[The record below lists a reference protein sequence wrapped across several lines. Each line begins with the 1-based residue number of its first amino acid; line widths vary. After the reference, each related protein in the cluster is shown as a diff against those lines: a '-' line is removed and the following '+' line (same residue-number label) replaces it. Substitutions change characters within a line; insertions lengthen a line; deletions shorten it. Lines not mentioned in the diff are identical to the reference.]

1 MKKKIFKSRKFK
13 KVVAIALTVAT
24 TTTLGNG
31 GVYKSVSGVE
41 NASKPEQTVVKE
53 KPKVLKELK
62 DERTQN
68 SNTYLMSDGSKKTE
82 IHTDSIRFKDKGNLA
97 DFSTKL
103 VKISKDA
110 KDILDEKTDV
120 NGEDY
125 KYINESGNIRQYFP
139 KTLSVDTGVVL
150 NNGKYILNM
159 LPVTEEEYIPQKNE
173 STVTYSTE
181 ETNIKYEYISM
192 KNGVKENILL
202 KEKPEKY
209 SFKYK
214 IEGENICLKQ
224 RKNDRGILVCDSSTN
239 ETIGYISPPNLEDGN
254 GDVDYENVEYKL
266 KKENSETEIEVKLNR
281 QYFDNESLKYPVK
294 VDPTMVWMSDY
305 LATRGVWSVPFMA
318 DSMMNYKILNVTN
331 YLKDAYPY
339 NSENRIYLD
348 TTNLLSGKSFVGTK
362 TPLKGKYIESAELIF
377 SESKTPDYYPTGTVQ
392 VKRALAK
399 WDKSTIT
406 WNSQPKISDDYIA
419 ETQCTGEE
427 GNRHTLD
434 ITDWVQDIADGKL
447 EDNGLV
453 FTCPEKGMAA
463 SIYSPEIQ
471 YSSSENGK
479 YGDPLYMAIAV
490 NYREMKSYDETVELN
505 AEYANDENNIQLN
518 ITDNNTDDGVTV
530 TGYKI
535 YARKNNASVFSVVG
549 KGTTIDETIKIASD
563 NEDCIDLRACLL
575 YSDGTVRP
583 SNIVS
588 LKKSNED
595 DDSEITYENVKIDTD
610 GDGLENGYE
619 IWDFK
624 TKWNEKKSDGTYNQD
639 TDGDGF
645 PDGYE
650 VFTLGT
656 DPAVANESGADSDGD
671 GWTDL
676 REYKEGT
683 DPWLKDS
690 DFDEIKDSDD
700 FETTNP
706 RKTDNPQNKGT
717 DRLGACSAEVHK
729 GLYDREYSEYDNGVK
744 TTYLKNIYRNDI
756 KKVTTDYGDE
766 NLNKVV
772 KYFYDE
778 KGNNTAVIEEN
789 QNDKDHT
796 ICITYTYDSDGNVI
810 YICDQK
816 TAYTMEYQD
825 SEMKSL
831 KVGNIEL
838 VNNSEN
844 IIKSNDEASDIAVGE
859 IINSTENTTTY
870 GNNQK
875 IRTVTTEMK
884 VAENDTT
891 SVARKVE
898 IYYDTN
904 SIPAYT
910 TEYNDAGKIIK
921 FTDNTGKEAVSY
933 NYIYTGDNVKVERN
947 DGFIKTV
954 NTEQNEES
962 GITQKNIEYT
972 YKDILDRNA
981 TYKTTQKSD
990 MSDENKVLMTNVF
1003 YNNAVLT
1010 EESSDNE
1017 QTISRKLYSSL
1028 NGQGIFNVDEK
1039 KNTEQESLYTII
1051 FSGNKKVFSY
1061 IYDLAGNIT
1070 EIKLGDKK
1078 IYEYAYD
1085 VHGRITKELDYVNKT
1100 GCTYGYTSTGNV
1112 VAKHIKEINN
1122 DGSLTNVRDIKYSYQ
1137 NGEWADQLTQYD
1149 GQKITYDGMGNPIDY
1164 IDGKTFKWTRGR
1176 QLEQMTLKDG
1186 SSVTYK
1192 YNQDGLRTYK
1202 DTKESIT
1209 NYQCDDSKLIRETVA
1224 YKGDEKK
1231 YDIWYFY
1238 NNDDEAIG
1246 FEYSEVDNSNIV
1258 KTPIY
1263 FEKNKQG
1270 DVIGLLD
1277 TKGKE
1282 LVKYSYDAWGNIVDV
1297 SYENETALKLNH
1309 ITYRGY
1315 YKDNESG
1322 FYYLQSRYYDS
1333 ETGRFINADDVKIL
1347 GIKDTS
1353 IYKDNLYCYC
1363 NNNVVN
1369 CTDPNGKSPII
1380 IYYAYEFIK
1389 ACVILVGTVIAYCS
1403 IKKIMNSFKEYCKLV
1418 GNGMSGIAY
1427 TVVHGGKRA
1436 FSWGKSKIKKAIKAV
1451 KAFTEVAKAEAKIR
1465 SRVKRTSK
1473 TRYWSATLKKG
1484 YVDIGRPLSYSQ
1496 AVKEVS
1502 RRHNVFTVTKAE
1514 AKAVA
1519 KAAGNNKKP
1528 TKAEIDKGKNG
1539 IIGYYWHY
1547 HTYNRNGA
1555 HVWYLF

>member
-1 MKKKIFKSRKFK
+1 MKKNIFKSRKFK

-41 NASKPEQTVVKE
+41 NASKPEQKVVKE

-82 IHTDSIRFKDKGNLA
+82 IHTDSIRFKDKGELS

-150 NNGKYILNM
+150 NNRKYILNM
-159 LPVTEEEYIPQKNE
+159 MPVTEEEYIPQKNE

-181 ETNIKYEYISM
+181 EMNIKYEYISM

-575 YSDGTVRP
+575 YSDGT
-583 SNIVS
+583 
-588 LKKSNED
+588 
-595 DDSEITYENVKIDTD
+595 
-610 GDGLENGYE
+610 
-619 IWDFK
+619 
-624 TKWNEKKSDGTYNQD
+624 
-639 TDGDGF
+639 
-645 PDGYE
+645 
-650 VFTLGT
+650 
-656 DPAVANESGADSDGD
+656 
-671 GWTDL
+671 
-676 REYKEGT
+676 

-744 TTYLKNIYRNDI
+744 TIYLKNIYRNDI

-772 KYFYDE
+772 KYFYDG
-778 KGNNTAVIEEN
+778 KGNNTAVVEEN

-910 TEYNDAGKIIK
+910 TEYNDEGKIIK
-921 FTDNTGKEAVSY
+921 FTDNTEKKAVSY

-947 DGFIKTV
+947 DGFIKIV

-1149 GQKITYDGMGNPIDY
+1149 GQKITYDGTGNPIDY

-1209 NYQCDDSKLIRETVA
+1209 NYQWDDSKLIRETVA

-1277 TKGKE
+1277 TK
-1282 LVKYSYDAWGNIVDV
+1282 
-1297 SYENETALKLNH
+1297 
-1309 ITYRGY
+1309 
-1315 YKDNESG
+1315 
-1322 FYYLQSRYYDS
+1322 
-1333 ETGRFINADDVKIL
+1333 
-1347 GIKDTS
+1347 
-1353 IYKDNLYCYC
+1353 
-1363 NNNVVN
+1363 
-1369 CTDPNGKSPII
+1369 
-1380 IYYAYEFIK
+1380 
-1389 ACVILVGTVIAYCS
+1389 
-1403 IKKIMNSFKEYCKLV
+1403 
-1418 GNGMSGIAY
+1418 
-1427 TVVHGGKRA
+1427 
-1436 FSWGKSKIKKAIKAV
+1436 
-1451 KAFTEVAKAEAKIR
+1451 
-1465 SRVKRTSK
+1465 
-1473 TRYWSATLKKG
+1473 
-1484 YVDIGRPLSYSQ
+1484 
-1496 AVKEVS
+1496 
-1502 RRHNVFTVTKAE
+1502 
-1514 AKAVA
+1514 
-1519 KAAGNNKKP
+1519 
-1528 TKAEIDKGKNG
+1528 
-1539 IIGYYWHY
+1539 
-1547 HTYNRNGA
+1547 
-1555 HVWYLF
+1555 

>member
-1 MKKKIFKSRKFK
+1 MKNMGGRNMKKNIFKSRKFK

-41 NASKPEQTVVKE
+41 NASKPEQKVVKE

-68 SNTYLMSDGSKKTE
+68 SNTYLMSDGYKKTE
-82 IHTDSIRFKDKGNLA
+82 IHTDSIRFKDKGELS

-150 NNGKYILNM
+150 NNRKYILNM
-159 LPVTEEEYIPQKNE
+159 MPVTEEEYIPQKNE

-181 ETNIKYEYISM
+181 EMNIKYEYISM

-281 QYFDNESLKYPVK
+281 QYFDNELLKYPVK

-575 YSDGTVRP
+575 YSDGT
-583 SNIVS
+583 
-588 LKKSNED
+588 
-595 DDSEITYENVKIDTD
+595 
-610 GDGLENGYE
+610 
-619 IWDFK
+619 
-624 TKWNEKKSDGTYNQD
+624 
-639 TDGDGF
+639 
-645 PDGYE
+645 
-650 VFTLGT
+650 
-656 DPAVANESGADSDGD
+656 
-671 GWTDL
+671 
-676 REYKEGT
+676 

-744 TTYLKNIYRNDI
+744 TIYLKNIYRNDI

-778 KGNNTAVIEEN
+778 KGNNTAVVEEN

-910 TEYNDAGKIIK
+910 TEYNDEGKIIK
-921 FTDNTGKEAVSY
+921 FTDNTEKKAVSY

-1028 NGQGIFNVDEK
+1028 NGQGIFNVYEK

-1209 NYQCDDSKLIRETVA
+1209 NYQWDDSKLIRETVA

-1519 KAAGNNKKP
+1519 KAAGDNKKP

>member
-1 MKKKIFKSRKFK
+1 
-13 KVVAIALTVAT
+13 
-24 TTTLGNG
+24 
-31 GVYKSVSGVE
+31 
-41 NASKPEQTVVKE
+41 
-53 KPKVLKELK
+53 
-62 DERTQN
+62 
-68 SNTYLMSDGSKKTE
+68 
-82 IHTDSIRFKDKGNLA
+82 
-97 DFSTKL
+97 
-103 VKISKDA
+103 
-110 KDILDEKTDV
+110 
-120 NGEDY
+120 
-125 KYINESGNIRQYFP
+125 
-139 KTLSVDTGVVL
+139 
-150 NNGKYILNM
+150 
-159 LPVTEEEYIPQKNE
+159 
-173 STVTYSTE
+173 
-181 ETNIKYEYISM
+181 
-192 KNGVKENILL
+192 
-202 KEKPEKY
+202 
-209 SFKYK
+209 
-214 IEGENICLKQ
+214 
-224 RKNDRGILVCDSSTN
+224 
-239 ETIGYISPPNLEDGN
+239 
-254 GDVDYENVEYKL
+254 
-266 KKENSETEIEVKLNR
+266 
-281 QYFDNESLKYPVK
+281 
-294 VDPTMVWMSDY
+294 
-305 LATRGVWSVPFMA
+305 
-318 DSMMNYKILNVTN
+318 
-331 YLKDAYPY
+331 
-339 NSENRIYLD
+339 
-348 TTNLLSGKSFVGTK
+348 
-362 TPLKGKYIESAELIF
+362 
-377 SESKTPDYYPTGTVQ
+377 
-392 VKRALAK
+392 
-399 WDKSTIT
+399 
-406 WNSQPKISDDYIA
+406 
-419 ETQCTGEE
+419 
-427 GNRHTLD
+427 
-434 ITDWVQDIADGKL
+434 
-447 EDNGLV
+447 
-453 FTCPEKGMAA
+453 
-463 SIYSPEIQ
+463 
-471 YSSSENGK
+471 
-479 YGDPLYMAIAV
+479 
-490 NYREMKSYDETVELN
+490 
-505 AEYANDENNIQLN
+505 
-518 ITDNNTDDGVTV
+518 
-530 TGYKI
+530 
-535 YARKNNASVFSVVG
+535 
-549 KGTTIDETIKIASD
+549 
-563 NEDCIDLRACLL
+563 
-575 YSDGTVRP
+575 
-583 SNIVS
+583 
-588 LKKSNED
+588 
-595 DDSEITYENVKIDTD
+595 
-610 GDGLENGYE
+610 
-619 IWDFK
+619 
-624 TKWNEKKSDGTYNQD
+624 
-639 TDGDGF
+639 
-645 PDGYE
+645 
-650 VFTLGT
+650 
-656 DPAVANESGADSDGD
+656 
-671 GWTDL
+671 
-676 REYKEGT
+676 
-683 DPWLKDS
+683 
-690 DFDEIKDSDD
+690 
-700 FETTNP
+700 
-706 RKTDNPQNKGT
+706 
-717 DRLGACSAEVHK
+717 
-729 GLYDREYSEYDNGVK
+729 
-744 TTYLKNIYRNDI
+744 
-756 KKVTTDYGDE
+756 
-766 NLNKVV
+766 
-772 KYFYDE
+772 
-778 KGNNTAVIEEN
+778 
-789 QNDKDHT
+789 
-796 ICITYTYDSDGNVI
+796 
-810 YICDQK
+810 
-816 TAYTMEYQD
+816 
-825 SEMKSL
+825 
-831 KVGNIEL
+831 
-838 VNNSEN
+838 
-844 IIKSNDEASDIAVGE
+844 
-859 IINSTENTTTY
+859 
-870 GNNQK
+870 
-875 IRTVTTEMK
+875 MK

-1209 NYQCDDSKLIRETVA
+1209 NYQWDDSKLIRETVA

-1473 TRYWSATLKKG
+1473 TRYRSATLKKG

>member
-1 MKKKIFKSRKFK
+1 MKKNIFKSRKFK

-41 NASKPEQTVVKE
+41 NASKPEQKVVKE

-68 SNTYLMSDGSKKTE
+68 SNTYLMSDGYKKTE
-82 IHTDSIRFKDKGNLA
+82 IHTDSIRFKDKGELS

-150 NNGKYILNM
+150 NNRKYILNM
-159 LPVTEEEYIPQKNE
+159 MPVTEEEYIPQKNE

-181 ETNIKYEYISM
+181 EMNIKYEYISM

-281 QYFDNESLKYPVK
+281 QYFDNELLKYPVK

-575 YSDGTVRP
+575 YSDGT
-583 SNIVS
+583 
-588 LKKSNED
+588 
-595 DDSEITYENVKIDTD
+595 
-610 GDGLENGYE
+610 
-619 IWDFK
+619 
-624 TKWNEKKSDGTYNQD
+624 
-639 TDGDGF
+639 
-645 PDGYE
+645 
-650 VFTLGT
+650 
-656 DPAVANESGADSDGD
+656 
-671 GWTDL
+671 
-676 REYKEGT
+676 

-744 TTYLKNIYRNDI
+744 TIYLKNIYRNDI

-778 KGNNTAVIEEN
+778 KGNNTAVVEEN

-816 TAYTMEYQD
+816 TAYTMEYQY

-910 TEYNDAGKIIK
+910 TEYNDEGKIIK
-921 FTDNTGKEAVSY
+921 FTDNTEKKAVSY

-1028 NGQGIFNVDEK
+1028 NGQGIFNVYEK

-1209 NYQCDDSKLIRETVA
+1209 NYQWDDSKLIRETVA

-1519 KAAGNNKKP
+1519 KAAGDNKKP

>member
-1 MKKKIFKSRKFK
+1 M
-13 KVVAIALTVAT
+13 
-24 TTTLGNG
+24 
-31 GVYKSVSGVE
+31 
-41 NASKPEQTVVKE
+41 
-53 KPKVLKELK
+53 
-62 DERTQN
+62 
-68 SNTYLMSDGSKKTE
+68 
-82 IHTDSIRFKDKGNLA
+82 
-97 DFSTKL
+97 
-103 VKISKDA
+103 
-110 KDILDEKTDV
+110 
-120 NGEDY
+120 
-125 KYINESGNIRQYFP
+125 
-139 KTLSVDTGVVL
+139 
-150 NNGKYILNM
+150 
-159 LPVTEEEYIPQKNE
+159 
-173 STVTYSTE
+173 
-181 ETNIKYEYISM
+181 
-192 KNGVKENILL
+192 
-202 KEKPEKY
+202 
-209 SFKYK
+209 
-214 IEGENICLKQ
+214 KQ

-575 YSDGTVRP
+575 YSDGT
-583 SNIVS
+583 
-588 LKKSNED
+588 
-595 DDSEITYENVKIDTD
+595 
-610 GDGLENGYE
+610 
-619 IWDFK
+619 
-624 TKWNEKKSDGTYNQD
+624 
-639 TDGDGF
+639 
-645 PDGYE
+645 
-650 VFTLGT
+650 
-656 DPAVANESGADSDGD
+656 
-671 GWTDL
+671 
-676 REYKEGT
+676 

-744 TTYLKNIYRNDI
+744 TIYLKNIYRNDI

-778 KGNNTAVIEEN
+778 KGNNTAVVEEN

-910 TEYNDAGKIIK
+910 TEYNDEGKIIK
-921 FTDNTGKEAVSY
+921 FTDNTEKKAVSY

-1209 NYQCDDSKLIRETVA
+1209 NYQWDDSKLIRETVA

-1519 KAAGNNKKP
+1519 KAAGDNKKP

>member
-1 MKKKIFKSRKFK
+1 M
-13 KVVAIALTVAT
+13 
-24 TTTLGNG
+24 
-31 GVYKSVSGVE
+31 
-41 NASKPEQTVVKE
+41 
-53 KPKVLKELK
+53 
-62 DERTQN
+62 
-68 SNTYLMSDGSKKTE
+68 
-82 IHTDSIRFKDKGNLA
+82 
-97 DFSTKL
+97 
-103 VKISKDA
+103 
-110 KDILDEKTDV
+110 
-120 NGEDY
+120 
-125 KYINESGNIRQYFP
+125 
-139 KTLSVDTGVVL
+139 
-150 NNGKYILNM
+150 
-159 LPVTEEEYIPQKNE
+159 
-173 STVTYSTE
+173 
-181 ETNIKYEYISM
+181 
-192 KNGVKENILL
+192 
-202 KEKPEKY
+202 
-209 SFKYK
+209 
-214 IEGENICLKQ
+214 
-224 RKNDRGILVCDSSTN
+224 
-239 ETIGYISPPNLEDGN
+239 
-254 GDVDYENVEYKL
+254 
-266 KKENSETEIEVKLNR
+266 
-281 QYFDNESLKYPVK
+281 
-294 VDPTMVWMSDY
+294 
-305 LATRGVWSVPFMA
+305 
-318 DSMMNYKILNVTN
+318 
-331 YLKDAYPY
+331 
-339 NSENRIYLD
+339 
-348 TTNLLSGKSFVGTK
+348 
-362 TPLKGKYIESAELIF
+362 
-377 SESKTPDYYPTGTVQ
+377 
-392 VKRALAK
+392 
-399 WDKSTIT
+399 
-406 WNSQPKISDDYIA
+406 
-419 ETQCTGEE
+419 
-427 GNRHTLD
+427 
-434 ITDWVQDIADGKL
+434 
-447 EDNGLV
+447 
-453 FTCPEKGMAA
+453 
-463 SIYSPEIQ
+463 
-471 YSSSENGK
+471 
-479 YGDPLYMAIAV
+479 
-490 NYREMKSYDETVELN
+490 
-505 AEYANDENNIQLN
+505 
-518 ITDNNTDDGVTV
+518 
-530 TGYKI
+530 
-535 YARKNNASVFSVVG
+535 
-549 KGTTIDETIKIASD
+549 
-563 NEDCIDLRACLL
+563 
-575 YSDGTVRP
+575 
-583 SNIVS
+583 
-588 LKKSNED
+588 
-595 DDSEITYENVKIDTD
+595 
-610 GDGLENGYE
+610 
-619 IWDFK
+619 
-624 TKWNEKKSDGTYNQD
+624 
-639 TDGDGF
+639 
-645 PDGYE
+645 
-650 VFTLGT
+650 
-656 DPAVANESGADSDGD
+656 
-671 GWTDL
+671 
-676 REYKEGT
+676 
-683 DPWLKDS
+683 
-690 DFDEIKDSDD
+690 
-700 FETTNP
+700 
-706 RKTDNPQNKGT
+706 
-717 DRLGACSAEVHK
+717 
-729 GLYDREYSEYDNGVK
+729 
-744 TTYLKNIYRNDI
+744 
-756 KKVTTDYGDE
+756 
-766 NLNKVV
+766 V

-825 SEMKSL
+825 SELKSL

-884 VAENDTT
+884 VAENDAT

-1209 NYQCDDSKLIRETVA
+1209 NYQWDDSKLIRETVA

>member
-1 MKKKIFKSRKFK
+1 
-13 KVVAIALTVAT
+13 
-24 TTTLGNG
+24 
-31 GVYKSVSGVE
+31 
-41 NASKPEQTVVKE
+41 
-53 KPKVLKELK
+53 
-62 DERTQN
+62 
-68 SNTYLMSDGSKKTE
+68 
-82 IHTDSIRFKDKGNLA
+82 
-97 DFSTKL
+97 
-103 VKISKDA
+103 
-110 KDILDEKTDV
+110 
-120 NGEDY
+120 
-125 KYINESGNIRQYFP
+125 
-139 KTLSVDTGVVL
+139 
-150 NNGKYILNM
+150 
-159 LPVTEEEYIPQKNE
+159 
-173 STVTYSTE
+173 
-181 ETNIKYEYISM
+181 
-192 KNGVKENILL
+192 
-202 KEKPEKY
+202 
-209 SFKYK
+209 
-214 IEGENICLKQ
+214 
-224 RKNDRGILVCDSSTN
+224 
-239 ETIGYISPPNLEDGN
+239 
-254 GDVDYENVEYKL
+254 
-266 KKENSETEIEVKLNR
+266 
-281 QYFDNESLKYPVK
+281 
-294 VDPTMVWMSDY
+294 
-305 LATRGVWSVPFMA
+305 
-318 DSMMNYKILNVTN
+318 
-331 YLKDAYPY
+331 
-339 NSENRIYLD
+339 
-348 TTNLLSGKSFVGTK
+348 
-362 TPLKGKYIESAELIF
+362 
-377 SESKTPDYYPTGTVQ
+377 
-392 VKRALAK
+392 
-399 WDKSTIT
+399 
-406 WNSQPKISDDYIA
+406 
-419 ETQCTGEE
+419 
-427 GNRHTLD
+427 
-434 ITDWVQDIADGKL
+434 
-447 EDNGLV
+447 
-453 FTCPEKGMAA
+453 
-463 SIYSPEIQ
+463 
-471 YSSSENGK
+471 
-479 YGDPLYMAIAV
+479 
-490 NYREMKSYDETVELN
+490 
-505 AEYANDENNIQLN
+505 
-518 ITDNNTDDGVTV
+518 
-530 TGYKI
+530 
-535 YARKNNASVFSVVG
+535 
-549 KGTTIDETIKIASD
+549 
-563 NEDCIDLRACLL
+563 
-575 YSDGTVRP
+575 
-583 SNIVS
+583 
-588 LKKSNED
+588 
-595 DDSEITYENVKIDTD
+595 
-610 GDGLENGYE
+610 
-619 IWDFK
+619 
-624 TKWNEKKSDGTYNQD
+624 
-639 TDGDGF
+639 
-645 PDGYE
+645 
-650 VFTLGT
+650 
-656 DPAVANESGADSDGD
+656 
-671 GWTDL
+671 
-676 REYKEGT
+676 
-683 DPWLKDS
+683 
-690 DFDEIKDSDD
+690 
-700 FETTNP
+700 
-706 RKTDNPQNKGT
+706 
-717 DRLGACSAEVHK
+717 
-729 GLYDREYSEYDNGVK
+729 
-744 TTYLKNIYRNDI
+744 
-756 KKVTTDYGDE
+756 
-766 NLNKVV
+766 
-772 KYFYDE
+772 
-778 KGNNTAVIEEN
+778 
-789 QNDKDHT
+789 
-796 ICITYTYDSDGNVI
+796 
-810 YICDQK
+810 
-816 TAYTMEYQD
+816 
-825 SEMKSL
+825 
-831 KVGNIEL
+831 
-838 VNNSEN
+838 
-844 IIKSNDEASDIAVGE
+844 
-859 IINSTENTTTY
+859 
-870 GNNQK
+870 
-875 IRTVTTEMK
+875 
-884 VAENDTT
+884 
-891 SVARKVE
+891 
-898 IYYDTN
+898 
-904 SIPAYT
+904 
-910 TEYNDAGKIIK
+910 
-921 FTDNTGKEAVSY
+921 
-933 NYIYTGDNVKVERN
+933 
-947 DGFIKTV
+947 
-954 NTEQNEES
+954 
-962 GITQKNIEYT
+962 
-972 YKDILDRNA
+972 
-981 TYKTTQKSD
+981 

-1209 NYQCDDSKLIRETVA
+1209 NYQWDDSKLIRETVA

-1519 KAAGNNKKP
+1519 KVAGNNKKP

>member
-1 MKKKIFKSRKFK
+1 
-13 KVVAIALTVAT
+13 
-24 TTTLGNG
+24 
-31 GVYKSVSGVE
+31 
-41 NASKPEQTVVKE
+41 
-53 KPKVLKELK
+53 
-62 DERTQN
+62 
-68 SNTYLMSDGSKKTE
+68 
-82 IHTDSIRFKDKGNLA
+82 
-97 DFSTKL
+97 
-103 VKISKDA
+103 
-110 KDILDEKTDV
+110 
-120 NGEDY
+120 
-125 KYINESGNIRQYFP
+125 
-139 KTLSVDTGVVL
+139 
-150 NNGKYILNM
+150 
-159 LPVTEEEYIPQKNE
+159 
-173 STVTYSTE
+173 
-181 ETNIKYEYISM
+181 
-192 KNGVKENILL
+192 
-202 KEKPEKY
+202 
-209 SFKYK
+209 
-214 IEGENICLKQ
+214 
-224 RKNDRGILVCDSSTN
+224 
-239 ETIGYISPPNLEDGN
+239 
-254 GDVDYENVEYKL
+254 
-266 KKENSETEIEVKLNR
+266 
-281 QYFDNESLKYPVK
+281 
-294 VDPTMVWMSDY
+294 
-305 LATRGVWSVPFMA
+305 
-318 DSMMNYKILNVTN
+318 
-331 YLKDAYPY
+331 
-339 NSENRIYLD
+339 
-348 TTNLLSGKSFVGTK
+348 
-362 TPLKGKYIESAELIF
+362 
-377 SESKTPDYYPTGTVQ
+377 
-392 VKRALAK
+392 
-399 WDKSTIT
+399 
-406 WNSQPKISDDYIA
+406 
-419 ETQCTGEE
+419 
-427 GNRHTLD
+427 
-434 ITDWVQDIADGKL
+434 
-447 EDNGLV
+447 
-453 FTCPEKGMAA
+453 
-463 SIYSPEIQ
+463 
-471 YSSSENGK
+471 
-479 YGDPLYMAIAV
+479 
-490 NYREMKSYDETVELN
+490 
-505 AEYANDENNIQLN
+505 
-518 ITDNNTDDGVTV
+518 
-530 TGYKI
+530 
-535 YARKNNASVFSVVG
+535 
-549 KGTTIDETIKIASD
+549 
-563 NEDCIDLRACLL
+563 
-575 YSDGTVRP
+575 
-583 SNIVS
+583 
-588 LKKSNED
+588 
-595 DDSEITYENVKIDTD
+595 
-610 GDGLENGYE
+610 
-619 IWDFK
+619 
-624 TKWNEKKSDGTYNQD
+624 
-639 TDGDGF
+639 
-645 PDGYE
+645 
-650 VFTLGT
+650 
-656 DPAVANESGADSDGD
+656 
-671 GWTDL
+671 
-676 REYKEGT
+676 
-683 DPWLKDS
+683 
-690 DFDEIKDSDD
+690 
-700 FETTNP
+700 
-706 RKTDNPQNKGT
+706 
-717 DRLGACSAEVHK
+717 
-729 GLYDREYSEYDNGVK
+729 
-744 TTYLKNIYRNDI
+744 
-756 KKVTTDYGDE
+756 
-766 NLNKVV
+766 
-772 KYFYDE
+772 
-778 KGNNTAVIEEN
+778 
-789 QNDKDHT
+789 
-796 ICITYTYDSDGNVI
+796 
-810 YICDQK
+810 
-816 TAYTMEYQD
+816 
-825 SEMKSL
+825 
-831 KVGNIEL
+831 
-838 VNNSEN
+838 
-844 IIKSNDEASDIAVGE
+844 
-859 IINSTENTTTY
+859 
-870 GNNQK
+870 
-875 IRTVTTEMK
+875 MK

-1028 NGQGIFNVDEK
+1028 NGQEIFNVDEK

-1209 NYQCDDSKLIRETVA
+1209 NYQWDDSKLIRETVA

>member
-1 MKKKIFKSRKFK
+1 
-13 KVVAIALTVAT
+13 
-24 TTTLGNG
+24 
-31 GVYKSVSGVE
+31 
-41 NASKPEQTVVKE
+41 
-53 KPKVLKELK
+53 
-62 DERTQN
+62 
-68 SNTYLMSDGSKKTE
+68 
-82 IHTDSIRFKDKGNLA
+82 
-97 DFSTKL
+97 
-103 VKISKDA
+103 
-110 KDILDEKTDV
+110 
-120 NGEDY
+120 
-125 KYINESGNIRQYFP
+125 
-139 KTLSVDTGVVL
+139 
-150 NNGKYILNM
+150 
-159 LPVTEEEYIPQKNE
+159 
-173 STVTYSTE
+173 
-181 ETNIKYEYISM
+181 
-192 KNGVKENILL
+192 
-202 KEKPEKY
+202 
-209 SFKYK
+209 
-214 IEGENICLKQ
+214 
-224 RKNDRGILVCDSSTN
+224 
-239 ETIGYISPPNLEDGN
+239 
-254 GDVDYENVEYKL
+254 
-266 KKENSETEIEVKLNR
+266 
-281 QYFDNESLKYPVK
+281 
-294 VDPTMVWMSDY
+294 
-305 LATRGVWSVPFMA
+305 
-318 DSMMNYKILNVTN
+318 
-331 YLKDAYPY
+331 
-339 NSENRIYLD
+339 
-348 TTNLLSGKSFVGTK
+348 
-362 TPLKGKYIESAELIF
+362 
-377 SESKTPDYYPTGTVQ
+377 
-392 VKRALAK
+392 
-399 WDKSTIT
+399 
-406 WNSQPKISDDYIA
+406 
-419 ETQCTGEE
+419 
-427 GNRHTLD
+427 
-434 ITDWVQDIADGKL
+434 
-447 EDNGLV
+447 
-453 FTCPEKGMAA
+453 
-463 SIYSPEIQ
+463 
-471 YSSSENGK
+471 
-479 YGDPLYMAIAV
+479 
-490 NYREMKSYDETVELN
+490 
-505 AEYANDENNIQLN
+505 
-518 ITDNNTDDGVTV
+518 
-530 TGYKI
+530 
-535 YARKNNASVFSVVG
+535 
-549 KGTTIDETIKIASD
+549 
-563 NEDCIDLRACLL
+563 
-575 YSDGTVRP
+575 
-583 SNIVS
+583 
-588 LKKSNED
+588 
-595 DDSEITYENVKIDTD
+595 
-610 GDGLENGYE
+610 
-619 IWDFK
+619 
-624 TKWNEKKSDGTYNQD
+624 
-639 TDGDGF
+639 
-645 PDGYE
+645 
-650 VFTLGT
+650 
-656 DPAVANESGADSDGD
+656 
-671 GWTDL
+671 
-676 REYKEGT
+676 
-683 DPWLKDS
+683 
-690 DFDEIKDSDD
+690 
-700 FETTNP
+700 
-706 RKTDNPQNKGT
+706 
-717 DRLGACSAEVHK
+717 
-729 GLYDREYSEYDNGVK
+729 
-744 TTYLKNIYRNDI
+744 
-756 KKVTTDYGDE
+756 
-766 NLNKVV
+766 
-772 KYFYDE
+772 
-778 KGNNTAVIEEN
+778 
-789 QNDKDHT
+789 
-796 ICITYTYDSDGNVI
+796 
-810 YICDQK
+810 
-816 TAYTMEYQD
+816 MEYQD

-910 TEYNDAGKIIK
+910 TEYNDEGKIIK
-921 FTDNTGKEAVSY
+921 FTDNTEKKAVSY

-1028 NGQGIFNVDEK
+1028 NGQGIFNVYEK

-1209 NYQCDDSKLIRETVA
+1209 NYQWDDSKLIRETVA

-1246 FEYSEVDNSNIV
+1246 FE
-1258 KTPIY
+1258 Y

-1473 TRYWSATLKKG
+1473 TRYWSAT
-1484 YVDIGRPLSYSQ
+1484 
-1496 AVKEVS
+1496 
-1502 RRHNVFTVTKAE
+1502 
-1514 AKAVA
+1514 
-1519 KAAGNNKKP
+1519 
-1528 TKAEIDKGKNG
+1528 
-1539 IIGYYWHY
+1539 
-1547 HTYNRNGA
+1547 
-1555 HVWYLF
+1555 

>member
-1 MKKKIFKSRKFK
+1 
-13 KVVAIALTVAT
+13 
-24 TTTLGNG
+24 
-31 GVYKSVSGVE
+31 
-41 NASKPEQTVVKE
+41 
-53 KPKVLKELK
+53 
-62 DERTQN
+62 
-68 SNTYLMSDGSKKTE
+68 
-82 IHTDSIRFKDKGNLA
+82 
-97 DFSTKL
+97 
-103 VKISKDA
+103 
-110 KDILDEKTDV
+110 
-120 NGEDY
+120 
-125 KYINESGNIRQYFP
+125 
-139 KTLSVDTGVVL
+139 
-150 NNGKYILNM
+150 
-159 LPVTEEEYIPQKNE
+159 
-173 STVTYSTE
+173 
-181 ETNIKYEYISM
+181 
-192 KNGVKENILL
+192 
-202 KEKPEKY
+202 
-209 SFKYK
+209 
-214 IEGENICLKQ
+214 
-224 RKNDRGILVCDSSTN
+224 
-239 ETIGYISPPNLEDGN
+239 
-254 GDVDYENVEYKL
+254 
-266 KKENSETEIEVKLNR
+266 
-281 QYFDNESLKYPVK
+281 
-294 VDPTMVWMSDY
+294 
-305 LATRGVWSVPFMA
+305 
-318 DSMMNYKILNVTN
+318 
-331 YLKDAYPY
+331 
-339 NSENRIYLD
+339 
-348 TTNLLSGKSFVGTK
+348 
-362 TPLKGKYIESAELIF
+362 
-377 SESKTPDYYPTGTVQ
+377 
-392 VKRALAK
+392 
-399 WDKSTIT
+399 
-406 WNSQPKISDDYIA
+406 
-419 ETQCTGEE
+419 
-427 GNRHTLD
+427 
-434 ITDWVQDIADGKL
+434 
-447 EDNGLV
+447 
-453 FTCPEKGMAA
+453 
-463 SIYSPEIQ
+463 
-471 YSSSENGK
+471 
-479 YGDPLYMAIAV
+479 
-490 NYREMKSYDETVELN
+490 
-505 AEYANDENNIQLN
+505 
-518 ITDNNTDDGVTV
+518 
-530 TGYKI
+530 
-535 YARKNNASVFSVVG
+535 
-549 KGTTIDETIKIASD
+549 
-563 NEDCIDLRACLL
+563 
-575 YSDGTVRP
+575 
-583 SNIVS
+583 
-588 LKKSNED
+588 
-595 DDSEITYENVKIDTD
+595 
-610 GDGLENGYE
+610 
-619 IWDFK
+619 
-624 TKWNEKKSDGTYNQD
+624 
-639 TDGDGF
+639 
-645 PDGYE
+645 
-650 VFTLGT
+650 
-656 DPAVANESGADSDGD
+656 
-671 GWTDL
+671 
-676 REYKEGT
+676 
-683 DPWLKDS
+683 
-690 DFDEIKDSDD
+690 
-700 FETTNP
+700 
-706 RKTDNPQNKGT
+706 
-717 DRLGACSAEVHK
+717 
-729 GLYDREYSEYDNGVK
+729 
-744 TTYLKNIYRNDI
+744 
-756 KKVTTDYGDE
+756 
-766 NLNKVV
+766 
-772 KYFYDE
+772 
-778 KGNNTAVIEEN
+778 
-789 QNDKDHT
+789 
-796 ICITYTYDSDGNVI
+796 
-810 YICDQK
+810 
-816 TAYTMEYQD
+816 
-825 SEMKSL
+825 
-831 KVGNIEL
+831 
-838 VNNSEN
+838 
-844 IIKSNDEASDIAVGE
+844 
-859 IINSTENTTTY
+859 
-870 GNNQK
+870 
-875 IRTVTTEMK
+875 MK

-921 FTDNTGKEAVSY
+921 FTDNTEKEAVSY

-1209 NYQCDDSKLIRETVA
+1209 NYQWDDSKLIRETVA

>member
-1 MKKKIFKSRKFK
+1 M
-13 KVVAIALTVAT
+13 
-24 TTTLGNG
+24 
-31 GVYKSVSGVE
+31 
-41 NASKPEQTVVKE
+41 
-53 KPKVLKELK
+53 
-62 DERTQN
+62 
-68 SNTYLMSDGSKKTE
+68 
-82 IHTDSIRFKDKGNLA
+82 
-97 DFSTKL
+97 
-103 VKISKDA
+103 
-110 KDILDEKTDV
+110 
-120 NGEDY
+120 
-125 KYINESGNIRQYFP
+125 
-139 KTLSVDTGVVL
+139 
-150 NNGKYILNM
+150 
-159 LPVTEEEYIPQKNE
+159 
-173 STVTYSTE
+173 
-181 ETNIKYEYISM
+181 
-192 KNGVKENILL
+192 
-202 KEKPEKY
+202 
-209 SFKYK
+209 
-214 IEGENICLKQ
+214 
-224 RKNDRGILVCDSSTN
+224 
-239 ETIGYISPPNLEDGN
+239 
-254 GDVDYENVEYKL
+254 
-266 KKENSETEIEVKLNR
+266 
-281 QYFDNESLKYPVK
+281 
-294 VDPTMVWMSDY
+294 
-305 LATRGVWSVPFMA
+305 
-318 DSMMNYKILNVTN
+318 
-331 YLKDAYPY
+331 
-339 NSENRIYLD
+339 
-348 TTNLLSGKSFVGTK
+348 
-362 TPLKGKYIESAELIF
+362 
-377 SESKTPDYYPTGTVQ
+377 
-392 VKRALAK
+392 
-399 WDKSTIT
+399 
-406 WNSQPKISDDYIA
+406 
-419 ETQCTGEE
+419 
-427 GNRHTLD
+427 
-434 ITDWVQDIADGKL
+434 
-447 EDNGLV
+447 
-453 FTCPEKGMAA
+453 
-463 SIYSPEIQ
+463 
-471 YSSSENGK
+471 
-479 YGDPLYMAIAV
+479 
-490 NYREMKSYDETVELN
+490 
-505 AEYANDENNIQLN
+505 
-518 ITDNNTDDGVTV
+518 
-530 TGYKI
+530 
-535 YARKNNASVFSVVG
+535 
-549 KGTTIDETIKIASD
+549 
-563 NEDCIDLRACLL
+563 
-575 YSDGTVRP
+575 
-583 SNIVS
+583 
-588 LKKSNED
+588 
-595 DDSEITYENVKIDTD
+595 
-610 GDGLENGYE
+610 
-619 IWDFK
+619 
-624 TKWNEKKSDGTYNQD
+624 
-639 TDGDGF
+639 
-645 PDGYE
+645 
-650 VFTLGT
+650 
-656 DPAVANESGADSDGD
+656 
-671 GWTDL
+671 
-676 REYKEGT
+676 
-683 DPWLKDS
+683 
-690 DFDEIKDSDD
+690 
-700 FETTNP
+700 
-706 RKTDNPQNKGT
+706 
-717 DRLGACSAEVHK
+717 
-729 GLYDREYSEYDNGVK
+729 
-744 TTYLKNIYRNDI
+744 
-756 KKVTTDYGDE
+756 
-766 NLNKVV
+766 V

-962 GITQKNIEYT
+962 GITQKNNEYT

-1209 NYQCDDSKLIRETVA
+1209 NYQWDDSKLIRETVA

>member
-1 MKKKIFKSRKFK
+1 M
-13 KVVAIALTVAT
+13 
-24 TTTLGNG
+24 
-31 GVYKSVSGVE
+31 
-41 NASKPEQTVVKE
+41 
-53 KPKVLKELK
+53 
-62 DERTQN
+62 
-68 SNTYLMSDGSKKTE
+68 
-82 IHTDSIRFKDKGNLA
+82 
-97 DFSTKL
+97 
-103 VKISKDA
+103 
-110 KDILDEKTDV
+110 
-120 NGEDY
+120 
-125 KYINESGNIRQYFP
+125 
-139 KTLSVDTGVVL
+139 
-150 NNGKYILNM
+150 
-159 LPVTEEEYIPQKNE
+159 
-173 STVTYSTE
+173 
-181 ETNIKYEYISM
+181 
-192 KNGVKENILL
+192 
-202 KEKPEKY
+202 
-209 SFKYK
+209 
-214 IEGENICLKQ
+214 
-224 RKNDRGILVCDSSTN
+224 
-239 ETIGYISPPNLEDGN
+239 
-254 GDVDYENVEYKL
+254 
-266 KKENSETEIEVKLNR
+266 
-281 QYFDNESLKYPVK
+281 
-294 VDPTMVWMSDY
+294 
-305 LATRGVWSVPFMA
+305 
-318 DSMMNYKILNVTN
+318 
-331 YLKDAYPY
+331 
-339 NSENRIYLD
+339 
-348 TTNLLSGKSFVGTK
+348 
-362 TPLKGKYIESAELIF
+362 
-377 SESKTPDYYPTGTVQ
+377 
-392 VKRALAK
+392 
-399 WDKSTIT
+399 
-406 WNSQPKISDDYIA
+406 
-419 ETQCTGEE
+419 
-427 GNRHTLD
+427 
-434 ITDWVQDIADGKL
+434 
-447 EDNGLV
+447 

-575 YSDGTVRP
+575 YSDGT
-583 SNIVS
+583 
-588 LKKSNED
+588 
-595 DDSEITYENVKIDTD
+595 
-610 GDGLENGYE
+610 
-619 IWDFK
+619 
-624 TKWNEKKSDGTYNQD
+624 
-639 TDGDGF
+639 
-645 PDGYE
+645 
-650 VFTLGT
+650 
-656 DPAVANESGADSDGD
+656 
-671 GWTDL
+671 
-676 REYKEGT
+676 

-744 TTYLKNIYRNDI
+744 TIYLKNIYRNDI

-778 KGNNTAVIEEN
+778 KGNNTAVVEEN

-910 TEYNDAGKIIK
+910 NEYNDEGKIIK
-921 FTDNTGKEAVSY
+921 FTDNTEKKAVSY

-1149 GQKITYDGMGNPIDY
+1149 GQKITYDGMENPIDY

-1202 DTKESIT
+1202 
-1209 NYQCDDSKLIRETVA
+1209 
-1224 YKGDEKK
+1224 
-1231 YDIWYFY
+1231 
-1238 NNDDEAIG
+1238 
-1246 FEYSEVDNSNIV
+1246 
-1258 KTPIY
+1258 
-1263 FEKNKQG
+1263 
-1270 DVIGLLD
+1270 D

-1473 TRYWSATLKKG
+1473 TRYWSAT
-1484 YVDIGRPLSYSQ
+1484 
-1496 AVKEVS
+1496 
-1502 RRHNVFTVTKAE
+1502 
-1514 AKAVA
+1514 
-1519 KAAGNNKKP
+1519 
-1528 TKAEIDKGKNG
+1528 
-1539 IIGYYWHY
+1539 
-1547 HTYNRNGA
+1547 
-1555 HVWYLF
+1555 

>member
-1 MKKKIFKSRKFK
+1 M
-13 KVVAIALTVAT
+13 
-24 TTTLGNG
+24 
-31 GVYKSVSGVE
+31 
-41 NASKPEQTVVKE
+41 
-53 KPKVLKELK
+53 
-62 DERTQN
+62 
-68 SNTYLMSDGSKKTE
+68 
-82 IHTDSIRFKDKGNLA
+82 
-97 DFSTKL
+97 
-103 VKISKDA
+103 
-110 KDILDEKTDV
+110 
-120 NGEDY
+120 
-125 KYINESGNIRQYFP
+125 
-139 KTLSVDTGVVL
+139 
-150 NNGKYILNM
+150 
-159 LPVTEEEYIPQKNE
+159 
-173 STVTYSTE
+173 
-181 ETNIKYEYISM
+181 
-192 KNGVKENILL
+192 
-202 KEKPEKY
+202 
-209 SFKYK
+209 
-214 IEGENICLKQ
+214 
-224 RKNDRGILVCDSSTN
+224 
-239 ETIGYISPPNLEDGN
+239 
-254 GDVDYENVEYKL
+254 
-266 KKENSETEIEVKLNR
+266 
-281 QYFDNESLKYPVK
+281 
-294 VDPTMVWMSDY
+294 
-305 LATRGVWSVPFMA
+305 
-318 DSMMNYKILNVTN
+318 
-331 YLKDAYPY
+331 
-339 NSENRIYLD
+339 
-348 TTNLLSGKSFVGTK
+348 
-362 TPLKGKYIESAELIF
+362 
-377 SESKTPDYYPTGTVQ
+377 
-392 VKRALAK
+392 
-399 WDKSTIT
+399 
-406 WNSQPKISDDYIA
+406 
-419 ETQCTGEE
+419 
-427 GNRHTLD
+427 
-434 ITDWVQDIADGKL
+434 
-447 EDNGLV
+447 
-453 FTCPEKGMAA
+453 
-463 SIYSPEIQ
+463 
-471 YSSSENGK
+471 
-479 YGDPLYMAIAV
+479 
-490 NYREMKSYDETVELN
+490 
-505 AEYANDENNIQLN
+505 
-518 ITDNNTDDGVTV
+518 
-530 TGYKI
+530 
-535 YARKNNASVFSVVG
+535 
-549 KGTTIDETIKIASD
+549 
-563 NEDCIDLRACLL
+563 
-575 YSDGTVRP
+575 
-583 SNIVS
+583 
-588 LKKSNED
+588 
-595 DDSEITYENVKIDTD
+595 
-610 GDGLENGYE
+610 
-619 IWDFK
+619 
-624 TKWNEKKSDGTYNQD
+624 
-639 TDGDGF
+639 
-645 PDGYE
+645 
-650 VFTLGT
+650 
-656 DPAVANESGADSDGD
+656 
-671 GWTDL
+671 
-676 REYKEGT
+676 
-683 DPWLKDS
+683 
-690 DFDEIKDSDD
+690 
-700 FETTNP
+700 
-706 RKTDNPQNKGT
+706 
-717 DRLGACSAEVHK
+717 
-729 GLYDREYSEYDNGVK
+729 
-744 TTYLKNIYRNDI
+744 
-756 KKVTTDYGDE
+756 
-766 NLNKVV
+766 V

-778 KGNNTAVIEEN
+778 KGNNTAVVEEN

-1209 NYQCDDSKLIRETVA
+1209 NYQWDDSKLIRETVA

>member
-1 MKKKIFKSRKFK
+1 
-13 KVVAIALTVAT
+13 
-24 TTTLGNG
+24 
-31 GVYKSVSGVE
+31 
-41 NASKPEQTVVKE
+41 
-53 KPKVLKELK
+53 
-62 DERTQN
+62 
-68 SNTYLMSDGSKKTE
+68 
-82 IHTDSIRFKDKGNLA
+82 
-97 DFSTKL
+97 
-103 VKISKDA
+103 
-110 KDILDEKTDV
+110 
-120 NGEDY
+120 
-125 KYINESGNIRQYFP
+125 
-139 KTLSVDTGVVL
+139 
-150 NNGKYILNM
+150 
-159 LPVTEEEYIPQKNE
+159 
-173 STVTYSTE
+173 
-181 ETNIKYEYISM
+181 
-192 KNGVKENILL
+192 
-202 KEKPEKY
+202 
-209 SFKYK
+209 
-214 IEGENICLKQ
+214 
-224 RKNDRGILVCDSSTN
+224 
-239 ETIGYISPPNLEDGN
+239 
-254 GDVDYENVEYKL
+254 
-266 KKENSETEIEVKLNR
+266 
-281 QYFDNESLKYPVK
+281 
-294 VDPTMVWMSDY
+294 
-305 LATRGVWSVPFMA
+305 
-318 DSMMNYKILNVTN
+318 
-331 YLKDAYPY
+331 
-339 NSENRIYLD
+339 
-348 TTNLLSGKSFVGTK
+348 
-362 TPLKGKYIESAELIF
+362 
-377 SESKTPDYYPTGTVQ
+377 
-392 VKRALAK
+392 
-399 WDKSTIT
+399 
-406 WNSQPKISDDYIA
+406 
-419 ETQCTGEE
+419 
-427 GNRHTLD
+427 
-434 ITDWVQDIADGKL
+434 
-447 EDNGLV
+447 
-453 FTCPEKGMAA
+453 
-463 SIYSPEIQ
+463 
-471 YSSSENGK
+471 
-479 YGDPLYMAIAV
+479 
-490 NYREMKSYDETVELN
+490 
-505 AEYANDENNIQLN
+505 
-518 ITDNNTDDGVTV
+518 
-530 TGYKI
+530 
-535 YARKNNASVFSVVG
+535 
-549 KGTTIDETIKIASD
+549 
-563 NEDCIDLRACLL
+563 
-575 YSDGTVRP
+575 
-583 SNIVS
+583 
-588 LKKSNED
+588 
-595 DDSEITYENVKIDTD
+595 
-610 GDGLENGYE
+610 
-619 IWDFK
+619 
-624 TKWNEKKSDGTYNQD
+624 
-639 TDGDGF
+639 
-645 PDGYE
+645 
-650 VFTLGT
+650 
-656 DPAVANESGADSDGD
+656 
-671 GWTDL
+671 
-676 REYKEGT
+676 
-683 DPWLKDS
+683 
-690 DFDEIKDSDD
+690 
-700 FETTNP
+700 
-706 RKTDNPQNKGT
+706 
-717 DRLGACSAEVHK
+717 
-729 GLYDREYSEYDNGVK
+729 
-744 TTYLKNIYRNDI
+744 
-756 KKVTTDYGDE
+756 
-766 NLNKVV
+766 
-772 KYFYDE
+772 
-778 KGNNTAVIEEN
+778 
-789 QNDKDHT
+789 
-796 ICITYTYDSDGNVI
+796 
-810 YICDQK
+810 
-816 TAYTMEYQD
+816 
-825 SEMKSL
+825 
-831 KVGNIEL
+831 
-838 VNNSEN
+838 
-844 IIKSNDEASDIAVGE
+844 
-859 IINSTENTTTY
+859 
-870 GNNQK
+870 
-875 IRTVTTEMK
+875 MK

-1112 VAKHIKEINN
+1112 VAKHIKKINN

-1209 NYQCDDSKLIRETVA
+1209 NYQWDDSKLIRETVA

>member
-1 MKKKIFKSRKFK
+1 
-13 KVVAIALTVAT
+13 
-24 TTTLGNG
+24 
-31 GVYKSVSGVE
+31 
-41 NASKPEQTVVKE
+41 
-53 KPKVLKELK
+53 
-62 DERTQN
+62 
-68 SNTYLMSDGSKKTE
+68 
-82 IHTDSIRFKDKGNLA
+82 
-97 DFSTKL
+97 
-103 VKISKDA
+103 
-110 KDILDEKTDV
+110 
-120 NGEDY
+120 
-125 KYINESGNIRQYFP
+125 
-139 KTLSVDTGVVL
+139 
-150 NNGKYILNM
+150 
-159 LPVTEEEYIPQKNE
+159 
-173 STVTYSTE
+173 
-181 ETNIKYEYISM
+181 M

-575 YSDGTVRP
+575 YSDGT
-583 SNIVS
+583 N
-588 LKKSNED
+588 
-595 DDSEITYENVKIDTD
+595 
-610 GDGLENGYE
+610 
-619 IWDFK
+619 
-624 TKWNEKKSDGTYNQD
+624 
-639 TDGDGF
+639 
-645 PDGYE
+645 
-650 VFTLGT
+650 
-656 DPAVANESGADSDGD
+656 
-671 GWTDL
+671 
-676 REYKEGT
+676 
-683 DPWLKDS
+683 PWLKDS

-744 TTYLKNIYRNDI
+744 TIYLKNIYRNDI

-778 KGNNTAVIEEN
+778 KGNNTAVVEEN

-910 TEYNDAGKIIK
+910 TEYNDEGKIIK
-921 FTDNTGKEAVSY
+921 FTDNTEKKAVSY

-1209 NYQCDDSKLIRETVA
+1209 NYQWDDSKLIRETVA

-1519 KAAGNNKKP
+1519 KAAGDNKKP

>member
-1 MKKKIFKSRKFK
+1 M
-13 KVVAIALTVAT
+13 
-24 TTTLGNG
+24 
-31 GVYKSVSGVE
+31 
-41 NASKPEQTVVKE
+41 
-53 KPKVLKELK
+53 
-62 DERTQN
+62 
-68 SNTYLMSDGSKKTE
+68 
-82 IHTDSIRFKDKGNLA
+82 
-97 DFSTKL
+97 
-103 VKISKDA
+103 
-110 KDILDEKTDV
+110 
-120 NGEDY
+120 
-125 KYINESGNIRQYFP
+125 
-139 KTLSVDTGVVL
+139 
-150 NNGKYILNM
+150 
-159 LPVTEEEYIPQKNE
+159 
-173 STVTYSTE
+173 
-181 ETNIKYEYISM
+181 
-192 KNGVKENILL
+192 
-202 KEKPEKY
+202 
-209 SFKYK
+209 
-214 IEGENICLKQ
+214 
-224 RKNDRGILVCDSSTN
+224 
-239 ETIGYISPPNLEDGN
+239 
-254 GDVDYENVEYKL
+254 
-266 KKENSETEIEVKLNR
+266 
-281 QYFDNESLKYPVK
+281 
-294 VDPTMVWMSDY
+294 
-305 LATRGVWSVPFMA
+305 
-318 DSMMNYKILNVTN
+318 
-331 YLKDAYPY
+331 
-339 NSENRIYLD
+339 
-348 TTNLLSGKSFVGTK
+348 
-362 TPLKGKYIESAELIF
+362 
-377 SESKTPDYYPTGTVQ
+377 
-392 VKRALAK
+392 
-399 WDKSTIT
+399 
-406 WNSQPKISDDYIA
+406 
-419 ETQCTGEE
+419 
-427 GNRHTLD
+427 
-434 ITDWVQDIADGKL
+434 
-447 EDNGLV
+447 
-453 FTCPEKGMAA
+453 
-463 SIYSPEIQ
+463 
-471 YSSSENGK
+471 
-479 YGDPLYMAIAV
+479 
-490 NYREMKSYDETVELN
+490 
-505 AEYANDENNIQLN
+505 
-518 ITDNNTDDGVTV
+518 
-530 TGYKI
+530 
-535 YARKNNASVFSVVG
+535 
-549 KGTTIDETIKIASD
+549 
-563 NEDCIDLRACLL
+563 
-575 YSDGTVRP
+575 
-583 SNIVS
+583 
-588 LKKSNED
+588 
-595 DDSEITYENVKIDTD
+595 
-610 GDGLENGYE
+610 
-619 IWDFK
+619 
-624 TKWNEKKSDGTYNQD
+624 
-639 TDGDGF
+639 
-645 PDGYE
+645 
-650 VFTLGT
+650 GT

-1209 NYQCDDSKLIRETVA
+1209 NYQWDDSKLIRETVA

>member
-1 MKKKIFKSRKFK
+1 MKKNIFKSRKFK

-41 NASKPEQTVVKE
+41 NASKPEQKVVKE

-82 IHTDSIRFKDKGNLA
+82 IHTDSIRFKDKGELS

-150 NNGKYILNM
+150 NNRKYILNM
-159 LPVTEEEYIPQKNE
+159 MPVTEEEYIPQKNE

-181 ETNIKYEYISM
+181 EMNIKYEYISM

-419 ETQCTGEE
+419 ETHCTGEE

-518 ITDNNTDDGVTV
+518 ITDKNTDDGVTV

-535 YARKNNASVFSVVG
+535 YARKNNALVFSVVG

-575 YSDGTVRP
+575 YSD
-583 SNIVS
+583 
-588 LKKSNED
+588 
-595 DDSEITYENVKIDTD
+595 
-610 GDGLENGYE
+610 
-619 IWDFK
+619 
-624 TKWNEKKSDGTYNQD
+624 
-639 TDGDGF
+639 
-645 PDGYE
+645 
-650 VFTLGT
+650 
-656 DPAVANESGADSDGD
+656 
-671 GWTDL
+671 
-676 REYKEGT
+676 GT

-744 TTYLKNIYRNDI
+744 TIYLKNIYRNDI

-778 KGNNTAVIEEN
+778 KGNNTAVVEEN

-910 TEYNDAGKIIK
+910 TEYNDEGKIIK
-921 FTDNTGKEAVSY
+921 FTDNTEKKAVSY

-1209 NYQCDDSKLIRETVA
+1209 NYQWDDSKLIRETVA

-1246 FEYSEVDNSNIV
+1246 FE
-1258 KTPIY
+1258 Y

-1519 KAAGNNKKP
+1519 KAAGDNKKP

>member
-1 MKKKIFKSRKFK
+1 M
-13 KVVAIALTVAT
+13 
-24 TTTLGNG
+24 
-31 GVYKSVSGVE
+31 
-41 NASKPEQTVVKE
+41 
-53 KPKVLKELK
+53 
-62 DERTQN
+62 
-68 SNTYLMSDGSKKTE
+68 
-82 IHTDSIRFKDKGNLA
+82 
-97 DFSTKL
+97 
-103 VKISKDA
+103 
-110 KDILDEKTDV
+110 
-120 NGEDY
+120 
-125 KYINESGNIRQYFP
+125 
-139 KTLSVDTGVVL
+139 

-192 KNGVKENILL
+192 KNGVK
-202 KEKPEKY
+202 
-209 SFKYK
+209 
-214 IEGENICLKQ
+214 
-224 RKNDRGILVCDSSTN
+224 
-239 ETIGYISPPNLEDGN
+239 
-254 GDVDYENVEYKL
+254 
-266 KKENSETEIEVKLNR
+266 
-281 QYFDNESLKYPVK
+281 
-294 VDPTMVWMSDY
+294 
-305 LATRGVWSVPFMA
+305 
-318 DSMMNYKILNVTN
+318 
-331 YLKDAYPY
+331 
-339 NSENRIYLD
+339 
-348 TTNLLSGKSFVGTK
+348 
-362 TPLKGKYIESAELIF
+362 
-377 SESKTPDYYPTGTVQ
+377 
-392 VKRALAK
+392 
-399 WDKSTIT
+399 
-406 WNSQPKISDDYIA
+406 
-419 ETQCTGEE
+419 
-427 GNRHTLD
+427 
-434 ITDWVQDIADGKL
+434 
-447 EDNGLV
+447 
-453 FTCPEKGMAA
+453 
-463 SIYSPEIQ
+463 
-471 YSSSENGK
+471 
-479 YGDPLYMAIAV
+479 
-490 NYREMKSYDETVELN
+490 
-505 AEYANDENNIQLN
+505 
-518 ITDNNTDDGVTV
+518 
-530 TGYKI
+530 
-535 YARKNNASVFSVVG
+535 
-549 KGTTIDETIKIASD
+549 
-563 NEDCIDLRACLL
+563 
-575 YSDGTVRP
+575 
-583 SNIVS
+583 
-588 LKKSNED
+588 
-595 DDSEITYENVKIDTD
+595 
-610 GDGLENGYE
+610 
-619 IWDFK
+619 
-624 TKWNEKKSDGTYNQD
+624 
-639 TDGDGF
+639 
-645 PDGYE
+645 
-650 VFTLGT
+650 
-656 DPAVANESGADSDGD
+656 
-671 GWTDL
+671 
-676 REYKEGT
+676 
-683 DPWLKDS
+683 
-690 DFDEIKDSDD
+690 
-700 FETTNP
+700 
-706 RKTDNPQNKGT
+706 
-717 DRLGACSAEVHK
+717 
-729 GLYDREYSEYDNGVK
+729 
-744 TTYLKNIYRNDI
+744 
-756 KKVTTDYGDE
+756 
-766 NLNKVV
+766 
-772 KYFYDE
+772 
-778 KGNNTAVIEEN
+778 
-789 QNDKDHT
+789 
-796 ICITYTYDSDGNVI
+796 
-810 YICDQK
+810 
-816 TAYTMEYQD
+816 
-825 SEMKSL
+825 
-831 KVGNIEL
+831 
-838 VNNSEN
+838 EN

-910 TEYNDAGKIIK
+910 TEYNDEGKIIK
-921 FTDNTGKEAVSY
+921 FTDNTEKKAVSY

-1149 GQKITYDGMGNPIDY
+1149 GQKITYDGTGNPIDY

-1209 NYQCDDSKLIRETVA
+1209 NYQWDDSKLIRETVA

-1246 FEYSEVDNSNIV
+1246 FEYSEVHNSNIV

-1282 LVKYSYDAWGNIVDV
+1282 FVKYSYDAWGNIVDV

-1519 KAAGNNKKP
+1519 KAAGNNKNP

>member
-1 MKKKIFKSRKFK
+1 
-13 KVVAIALTVAT
+13 
-24 TTTLGNG
+24 
-31 GVYKSVSGVE
+31 
-41 NASKPEQTVVKE
+41 
-53 KPKVLKELK
+53 
-62 DERTQN
+62 
-68 SNTYLMSDGSKKTE
+68 
-82 IHTDSIRFKDKGNLA
+82 
-97 DFSTKL
+97 
-103 VKISKDA
+103 
-110 KDILDEKTDV
+110 
-120 NGEDY
+120 
-125 KYINESGNIRQYFP
+125 
-139 KTLSVDTGVVL
+139 
-150 NNGKYILNM
+150 
-159 LPVTEEEYIPQKNE
+159 
-173 STVTYSTE
+173 
-181 ETNIKYEYISM
+181 
-192 KNGVKENILL
+192 
-202 KEKPEKY
+202 
-209 SFKYK
+209 
-214 IEGENICLKQ
+214 
-224 RKNDRGILVCDSSTN
+224 
-239 ETIGYISPPNLEDGN
+239 
-254 GDVDYENVEYKL
+254 
-266 KKENSETEIEVKLNR
+266 
-281 QYFDNESLKYPVK
+281 
-294 VDPTMVWMSDY
+294 
-305 LATRGVWSVPFMA
+305 
-318 DSMMNYKILNVTN
+318 
-331 YLKDAYPY
+331 
-339 NSENRIYLD
+339 
-348 TTNLLSGKSFVGTK
+348 
-362 TPLKGKYIESAELIF
+362 
-377 SESKTPDYYPTGTVQ
+377 
-392 VKRALAK
+392 
-399 WDKSTIT
+399 
-406 WNSQPKISDDYIA
+406 
-419 ETQCTGEE
+419 
-427 GNRHTLD
+427 
-434 ITDWVQDIADGKL
+434 
-447 EDNGLV
+447 
-453 FTCPEKGMAA
+453 
-463 SIYSPEIQ
+463 
-471 YSSSENGK
+471 
-479 YGDPLYMAIAV
+479 
-490 NYREMKSYDETVELN
+490 
-505 AEYANDENNIQLN
+505 
-518 ITDNNTDDGVTV
+518 
-530 TGYKI
+530 
-535 YARKNNASVFSVVG
+535 
-549 KGTTIDETIKIASD
+549 
-563 NEDCIDLRACLL
+563 
-575 YSDGTVRP
+575 
-583 SNIVS
+583 
-588 LKKSNED
+588 
-595 DDSEITYENVKIDTD
+595 
-610 GDGLENGYE
+610 
-619 IWDFK
+619 
-624 TKWNEKKSDGTYNQD
+624 
-639 TDGDGF
+639 
-645 PDGYE
+645 
-650 VFTLGT
+650 
-656 DPAVANESGADSDGD
+656 
-671 GWTDL
+671 
-676 REYKEGT
+676 
-683 DPWLKDS
+683 
-690 DFDEIKDSDD
+690 
-700 FETTNP
+700 
-706 RKTDNPQNKGT
+706 
-717 DRLGACSAEVHK
+717 
-729 GLYDREYSEYDNGVK
+729 
-744 TTYLKNIYRNDI
+744 
-756 KKVTTDYGDE
+756 
-766 NLNKVV
+766 
-772 KYFYDE
+772 
-778 KGNNTAVIEEN
+778 
-789 QNDKDHT
+789 
-796 ICITYTYDSDGNVI
+796 
-810 YICDQK
+810 
-816 TAYTMEYQD
+816 
-825 SEMKSL
+825 
-831 KVGNIEL
+831 
-838 VNNSEN
+838 
-844 IIKSNDEASDIAVGE
+844 
-859 IINSTENTTTY
+859 
-870 GNNQK
+870 
-875 IRTVTTEMK
+875 MK

-910 TEYNDAGKIIK
+910 TEYNDEGKIIK
-921 FTDNTGKEAVSY
+921 FTDNTEKKAVSY

-1149 GQKITYDGMGNPIDY
+1149 GQKITYDGTGNPIDY

-1209 NYQCDDSKLIRETVA
+1209 NYQWDDSKLIRETVA

-1519 KAAGNNKKP
+1519 KAAGNNKNP

>member
-1 MKKKIFKSRKFK
+1 M
-13 KVVAIALTVAT
+13 
-24 TTTLGNG
+24 
-31 GVYKSVSGVE
+31 
-41 NASKPEQTVVKE
+41 
-53 KPKVLKELK
+53 
-62 DERTQN
+62 
-68 SNTYLMSDGSKKTE
+68 
-82 IHTDSIRFKDKGNLA
+82 
-97 DFSTKL
+97 
-103 VKISKDA
+103 
-110 KDILDEKTDV
+110 
-120 NGEDY
+120 
-125 KYINESGNIRQYFP
+125 
-139 KTLSVDTGVVL
+139 
-150 NNGKYILNM
+150 
-159 LPVTEEEYIPQKNE
+159 
-173 STVTYSTE
+173 
-181 ETNIKYEYISM
+181 
-192 KNGVKENILL
+192 
-202 KEKPEKY
+202 
-209 SFKYK
+209 
-214 IEGENICLKQ
+214 KQ

-575 YSDGTVRP
+575 YSDGT
-583 SNIVS
+583 
-588 LKKSNED
+588 
-595 DDSEITYENVKIDTD
+595 
-610 GDGLENGYE
+610 
-619 IWDFK
+619 
-624 TKWNEKKSDGTYNQD
+624 
-639 TDGDGF
+639 
-645 PDGYE
+645 
-650 VFTLGT
+650 
-656 DPAVANESGADSDGD
+656 
-671 GWTDL
+671 
-676 REYKEGT
+676 

-744 TTYLKNIYRNDI
+744 TIYLKNIYRNDI

-778 KGNNTAVIEEN
+778 KGNNTAVVEEN

-910 TEYNDAGKIIK
+910 TEYNDEGKIIK
-921 FTDNTGKEAVSY
+921 FTDNTEKKAVSY

-1028 NGQGIFNVDEK
+1028 NGQGL
-1039 KNTEQESLYTII
+1039 SLI
-1051 FSGNKKVFSY
+1051 
-1061 IYDLAGNIT
+1061 
-1070 EIKLGDKK
+1070 
-1078 IYEYAYD
+1078 
-1085 VHGRITKELDYVNKT
+1085 
-1100 GCTYGYTSTGNV
+1100 
-1112 VAKHIKEINN
+1112 HI
-1122 DGSLTNVRDIKYSYQ
+1122 
-1137 NGEWADQLTQYD
+1137 
-1149 GQKITYDGMGNPIDY
+1149 
-1164 IDGKTFKWTRGR
+1164 
-1176 QLEQMTLKDG
+1176 
-1186 SSVTYK
+1186 
-1192 YNQDGLRTYK
+1192 
-1202 DTKESIT
+1202 
-1209 NYQCDDSKLIRETVA
+1209 
-1224 YKGDEKK
+1224 
-1231 YDIWYFY
+1231 
-1238 NNDDEAIG
+1238 
-1246 FEYSEVDNSNIV
+1246 
-1258 KTPIY
+1258 
-1263 FEKNKQG
+1263 
-1270 DVIGLLD
+1270 
-1277 TKGKE
+1277 
-1282 LVKYSYDAWGNIVDV
+1282 
-1297 SYENETALKLNH
+1297 
-1309 ITYRGY
+1309 
-1315 YKDNESG
+1315 
-1322 FYYLQSRYYDS
+1322 
-1333 ETGRFINADDVKIL
+1333 
-1347 GIKDTS
+1347 
-1353 IYKDNLYCYC
+1353 
-1363 NNNVVN
+1363 
-1369 CTDPNGKSPII
+1369 
-1380 IYYAYEFIK
+1380 
-1389 ACVILVGTVIAYCS
+1389 
-1403 IKKIMNSFKEYCKLV
+1403 
-1418 GNGMSGIAY
+1418 
-1427 TVVHGGKRA
+1427 
-1436 FSWGKSKIKKAIKAV
+1436 
-1451 KAFTEVAKAEAKIR
+1451 
-1465 SRVKRTSK
+1465 
-1473 TRYWSATLKKG
+1473 
-1484 YVDIGRPLSYSQ
+1484 
-1496 AVKEVS
+1496 
-1502 RRHNVFTVTKAE
+1502 
-1514 AKAVA
+1514 
-1519 KAAGNNKKP
+1519 
-1528 TKAEIDKGKNG
+1528 
-1539 IIGYYWHY
+1539 
-1547 HTYNRNGA
+1547 
-1555 HVWYLF
+1555 

>member
-1 MKKKIFKSRKFK
+1 MPLPPSFIDSSHQAKIPTIPIPESIAMPCSKLIPLIFFIFGILGIVAATKRVEIYKG
-13 KVVAIALTVAT
+13 KVVYHIGFT
-24 TTTLGNG
+24 N
-31 GVYKSVSGVE
+31 
-41 NASKPEQTVVKE
+41 KE
-53 KPKVLKELK
+53 Y
-62 DERTQN
+62 R
-68 SNTYLMSDGSKKTE
+68 MSDIKT
-82 IHTDSIRFKDKGNLA
+82 
-97 DFSTKL
+97 
-103 VKISKDA
+103 
-110 KDILDEKTDV
+110 
-120 NGEDY
+120 
-125 KYINESGNIRQYFP
+125 
-139 KTLSVDTGVVL
+139 
-150 NNGKYILNM
+150 
-159 LPVTEEEYIPQKNE
+159 
-173 STVTYSTE
+173 
-181 ETNIKYEYISM
+181 
-192 KNGVKENILL
+192 
-202 KEKPEKY
+202 
-209 SFKYK
+209 
-214 IEGENICLKQ
+214 
-224 RKNDRGILVCDSSTN
+224 
-239 ETIGYISPPNLEDGN
+239 
-254 GDVDYENVEYKL
+254 
-266 KKENSETEIEVKLNR
+266 
-281 QYFDNESLKYPVK
+281 
-294 VDPTMVWMSDY
+294 
-305 LATRGVWSVPFMA
+305 
-318 DSMMNYKILNVTN
+318 
-331 YLKDAYPY
+331 
-339 NSENRIYLD
+339 
-348 TTNLLSGKSFVGTK
+348 
-362 TPLKGKYIESAELIF
+362 
-377 SESKTPDYYPTGTVQ
+377 SKTQTETYNTG
-392 VKRALAK
+392 L
-399 WDKSTIT
+399 
-406 WNSQPKISDDYIA
+406 YH
-419 ETQCTGEE
+419 E
-427 GNRHTLD
+427 D
-434 ITDWVQDIADGKL
+434 IVP
-447 EDNGLV
+447 V
-453 FTCPEKGMAA
+453 
-463 SIYSPEIQ
+463 Y
-471 YSSSENGK
+471 
-479 YGDPLYMAIAV
+479 
-490 NYREMKSYDETVELN
+490 SYDK
-505 AEYANDENNIQLN
+505 
-518 ITDNNTDDGVTV
+518 VTV
-530 TGYKI
+530 
-535 YARKNNASVFSVVG
+535 
-549 KGTTIDETIKIASD
+549 
-563 NEDCIDLRACLL
+563 
-575 YSDGTVRP
+575 
-583 SNIVS
+583 
-588 LKKSNED
+588 
-595 DDSEITYENVKIDTD
+595 
-610 GDGLENGYE
+610 
-619 IWDFK
+619 
-624 TKWNEKKSDGTYNQD
+624 
-639 TDGDGF
+639 
-645 PDGYE
+645 
-650 VFTLGT
+650 
-656 DPAVANESGADSDGD
+656 
-671 GWTDL
+671 
-676 REYKEGT
+676 
-683 DPWLKDS
+683 
-690 DFDEIKDSDD
+690 
-700 FETTNP
+700 
-706 RKTDNPQNKGT
+706 
-717 DRLGACSAEVHK
+717 
-729 GLYDREYSEYDNGVK
+729 
-744 TTYLKNIYRNDI
+744 
-756 KKVTTDYGDE
+756 
-766 NLNKVV
+766 
-772 KYFYDE
+772 FYDE
-778 KGNNTAVIEEN
+778 KGNNTAVVEEN

-1209 NYQCDDSKLIRETVA
+1209 NYQWDDSKLIRETVA

>member
-1 MKKKIFKSRKFK
+1 MKKNIFKSRKFK

-41 NASKPEQTVVKE
+41 NASKPEQKVVKE

-82 IHTDSIRFKDKGNLA
+82 IHTDSIRFKDKGELS

-159 LPVTEEEYIPQKNE
+159 MPVTEEEYIPQKNE

-181 ETNIKYEYISM
+181 EMNIKYEYISM

-453 FTCPEKGMAA
+453 FTYPEKGMAA

-575 YSDGTVRP
+575 YSDGT
-583 SNIVS
+583 
-588 LKKSNED
+588 
-595 DDSEITYENVKIDTD
+595 
-610 GDGLENGYE
+610 
-619 IWDFK
+619 
-624 TKWNEKKSDGTYNQD
+624 
-639 TDGDGF
+639 
-645 PDGYE
+645 
-650 VFTLGT
+650 
-656 DPAVANESGADSDGD
+656 
-671 GWTDL
+671 
-676 REYKEGT
+676 

-744 TTYLKNIYRNDI
+744 TIYLKNIYRNDI

-778 KGNNTAVIEEN
+778 KGNNTAVVEEN

-910 TEYNDAGKIIK
+910 TEYNDEGKIIK
-921 FTDNTGKEAVSY
+921 FTDNT
-933 NYIYTGDNVKVERN
+933 
-947 DGFIKTV
+947 
-954 NTEQNEES
+954 
-962 GITQKNIEYT
+962 
-972 YKDILDRNA
+972 
-981 TYKTTQKSD
+981 
-990 MSDENKVLMTNVF
+990 
-1003 YNNAVLT
+1003 
-1010 EESSDNE
+1010 
-1017 QTISRKLYSSL
+1017 
-1028 NGQGIFNVDEK
+1028 EK
-1039 KNTEQESLYTII
+1039 KS
-1051 FSGNKKVFSY
+1051 
-1061 IYDLAGNIT
+1061 
-1070 EIKLGDKK
+1070 
-1078 IYEYAYD
+1078 
-1085 VHGRITKELDYVNKT
+1085 
-1100 GCTYGYTSTGNV
+1100 
-1112 VAKHIKEINN
+1112 
-1122 DGSLTNVRDIKYSYQ
+1122 
-1137 NGEWADQLTQYD
+1137 
-1149 GQKITYDGMGNPIDY
+1149 
-1164 IDGKTFKWTRGR
+1164 
-1176 QLEQMTLKDG
+1176 
-1186 SSVTYK
+1186 
-1192 YNQDGLRTYK
+1192 
-1202 DTKESIT
+1202 
-1209 NYQCDDSKLIRETVA
+1209 
-1224 YKGDEKK
+1224 
-1231 YDIWYFY
+1231 
-1238 NNDDEAIG
+1238 
-1246 FEYSEVDNSNIV
+1246 
-1258 KTPIY
+1258 
-1263 FEKNKQG
+1263 
-1270 DVIGLLD
+1270 
-1277 TKGKE
+1277 
-1282 LVKYSYDAWGNIVDV
+1282 
-1297 SYENETALKLNH
+1297 
-1309 ITYRGY
+1309 
-1315 YKDNESG
+1315 
-1322 FYYLQSRYYDS
+1322 
-1333 ETGRFINADDVKIL
+1333 
-1347 GIKDTS
+1347 
-1353 IYKDNLYCYC
+1353 
-1363 NNNVVN
+1363 
-1369 CTDPNGKSPII
+1369 
-1380 IYYAYEFIK
+1380 
-1389 ACVILVGTVIAYCS
+1389 
-1403 IKKIMNSFKEYCKLV
+1403 CKL
-1418 GNGMSGIAY
+1418 
-1427 TVVHGGKRA
+1427 
-1436 FSWGKSKIKKAIKAV
+1436 
-1451 KAFTEVAKAEAKIR
+1451 
-1465 SRVKRTSK
+1465 
-1473 TRYWSATLKKG
+1473 
-1484 YVDIGRPLSYSQ
+1484 
-1496 AVKEVS
+1496 
-1502 RRHNVFTVTKAE
+1502 
-1514 AKAVA
+1514 
-1519 KAAGNNKKP
+1519 
-1528 TKAEIDKGKNG
+1528 
-1539 IIGYYWHY
+1539 
-1547 HTYNRNGA
+1547 
-1555 HVWYLF
+1555 

>member
-1 MKKKIFKSRKFK
+1 MKKNIFKSRKFK

-41 NASKPEQTVVKE
+41 NASKPEQKVVKE

-82 IHTDSIRFKDKGNLA
+82 IHTDSIRFKDKGELS

-159 LPVTEEEYIPQKNE
+159 MPVTEEEYIPQKNE

-181 ETNIKYEYISM
+181 EMNIKYEYISM

-453 FTCPEKGMAA
+453 FTYPEKGMAA

-575 YSDGTVRP
+575 YSDGT
-583 SNIVS
+583 
-588 LKKSNED
+588 
-595 DDSEITYENVKIDTD
+595 
-610 GDGLENGYE
+610 
-619 IWDFK
+619 
-624 TKWNEKKSDGTYNQD
+624 
-639 TDGDGF
+639 
-645 PDGYE
+645 
-650 VFTLGT
+650 
-656 DPAVANESGADSDGD
+656 
-671 GWTDL
+671 
-676 REYKEGT
+676 

-744 TTYLKNIYRNDI
+744 TIYLKNIYRNDI

-778 KGNNTAVIEEN
+778 KGNNTAVVEEN

-910 TEYNDAGKIIK
+910 TEYNDEGKIIK
-921 FTDNTGKEAVSY
+921 FTDNTEKKAVSY

-1028 NGQGIFNVDEK
+1028 NGQGIFNVYEK

-1209 NYQCDDSKLIRETVA
+1209 NYQWDDSKLIRETVA

-1246 FEYSEVDNSNIV
+1246 FE
-1258 KTPIY
+1258 Y

-1519 KAAGNNKKP
+1519 KAAGDNKKP

>member
-1 MKKKIFKSRKFK
+1 MKKNIFKSRKFK

-41 NASKPEQTVVKE
+41 NASKPEQKVVKE

-82 IHTDSIRFKDKGNLA
+82 IHTDSIRFKDKGELS

-150 NNGKYILNM
+150 NNRKYILNM
-159 LPVTEEEYIPQKNE
+159 MPVTEEEYIPQKNE

-181 ETNIKYEYISM
+181 EMNIKYEYISM

-535 YARKNNASVFSVVG
+535 YARKNNALVFSVVG

-575 YSDGTVRP
+575 YSD
-583 SNIVS
+583 
-588 LKKSNED
+588 
-595 DDSEITYENVKIDTD
+595 
-610 GDGLENGYE
+610 
-619 IWDFK
+619 
-624 TKWNEKKSDGTYNQD
+624 
-639 TDGDGF
+639 
-645 PDGYE
+645 
-650 VFTLGT
+650 
-656 DPAVANESGADSDGD
+656 
-671 GWTDL
+671 
-676 REYKEGT
+676 GT

-744 TTYLKNIYRNDI
+744 TIYLKNIYRNDI

-778 KGNNTAVIEEN
+778 KGNNTAVVEEN

-910 TEYNDAGKIIK
+910 TEYNDEGKIIK
-921 FTDNTGKEAVSY
+921 FTDNTEKKAVSY

-1028 NGQGIFNVDEK
+1028 NGQGIFNVYEK

-1051 FSGNKKVFSY
+1051 FNGNKKVFSY

-1209 NYQCDDSKLIRETVA
+1209 NYQWDDSKLIRETVA

-1246 FEYSEVDNSNIV
+1246 FE
-1258 KTPIY
+1258 Y

-1519 KAAGNNKKP
+1519 KAAGDNKKP

>member
-1 MKKKIFKSRKFK
+1 MKKNIFKSRKFK

-41 NASKPEQTVVKE
+41 NASKPEQKVVKE

-82 IHTDSIRFKDKGNLA
+82 IHTDSIRFKDKGELS

-150 NNGKYILNM
+150 DNGKYILNM
-159 LPVTEEEYIPQKNE
+159 MPVTEEEYIPQKNE

-181 ETNIKYEYISM
+181 EMNIKYEYISM

-563 NEDCIDLRACLL
+563 NEDCIYLRACLL
-575 YSDGTVRP
+575 YSD
-583 SNIVS
+583 
-588 LKKSNED
+588 
-595 DDSEITYENVKIDTD
+595 
-610 GDGLENGYE
+610 
-619 IWDFK
+619 
-624 TKWNEKKSDGTYNQD
+624 
-639 TDGDGF
+639 
-645 PDGYE
+645 
-650 VFTLGT
+650 
-656 DPAVANESGADSDGD
+656 
-671 GWTDL
+671 
-676 REYKEGT
+676 GT

-744 TTYLKNIYRNDI
+744 TIYLKNIYRNDI

-778 KGNNTAVIEEN
+778 KGNNTAVVEEN

-910 TEYNDAGKIIK
+910 TEYNDEGKIIK
-921 FTDNTGKEAVSY
+921 FTDNTEKKAVSY
-933 NYIYTGDNVKVERN
+933 NYI
-947 DGFIKTV
+947 
-954 NTEQNEES
+954 
-962 GITQKNIEYT
+962 
-972 YKDILDRNA
+972 
-981 TYKTTQKSD
+981 
-990 MSDENKVLMTNVF
+990 
-1003 YNNAVLT
+1003 
-1010 EESSDNE
+1010 
-1017 QTISRKLYSSL
+1017 
-1028 NGQGIFNVDEK
+1028 
-1039 KNTEQESLYTII
+1039 
-1051 FSGNKKVFSY
+1051 
-1061 IYDLAGNIT
+1061 
-1070 EIKLGDKK
+1070 
-1078 IYEYAYD
+1078 
-1085 VHGRITKELDYVNKT
+1085 
-1100 GCTYGYTSTGNV
+1100 
-1112 VAKHIKEINN
+1112 
-1122 DGSLTNVRDIKYSYQ
+1122 
-1137 NGEWADQLTQYD
+1137 
-1149 GQKITYDGMGNPIDY
+1149 
-1164 IDGKTFKWTRGR
+1164 
-1176 QLEQMTLKDG
+1176 
-1186 SSVTYK
+1186 
-1192 YNQDGLRTYK
+1192 
-1202 DTKESIT
+1202 
-1209 NYQCDDSKLIRETVA
+1209 
-1224 YKGDEKK
+1224 
-1231 YDIWYFY
+1231 
-1238 NNDDEAIG
+1238 
-1246 FEYSEVDNSNIV
+1246 
-1258 KTPIY
+1258 
-1263 FEKNKQG
+1263 
-1270 DVIGLLD
+1270 
-1277 TKGKE
+1277 
-1282 LVKYSYDAWGNIVDV
+1282 
-1297 SYENETALKLNH
+1297 
-1309 ITYRGY
+1309 
-1315 YKDNESG
+1315 
-1322 FYYLQSRYYDS
+1322 
-1333 ETGRFINADDVKIL
+1333 
-1347 GIKDTS
+1347 
-1353 IYKDNLYCYC
+1353 
-1363 NNNVVN
+1363 
-1369 CTDPNGKSPII
+1369 
-1380 IYYAYEFIK
+1380 
-1389 ACVILVGTVIAYCS
+1389 
-1403 IKKIMNSFKEYCKLV
+1403 
-1418 GNGMSGIAY
+1418 
-1427 TVVHGGKRA
+1427 
-1436 FSWGKSKIKKAIKAV
+1436 
-1451 KAFTEVAKAEAKIR
+1451 
-1465 SRVKRTSK
+1465 
-1473 TRYWSATLKKG
+1473 
-1484 YVDIGRPLSYSQ
+1484 
-1496 AVKEVS
+1496 
-1502 RRHNVFTVTKAE
+1502 
-1514 AKAVA
+1514 
-1519 KAAGNNKKP
+1519 
-1528 TKAEIDKGKNG
+1528 
-1539 IIGYYWHY
+1539 
-1547 HTYNRNGA
+1547 
-1555 HVWYLF
+1555 

>member
-1 MKKKIFKSRKFK
+1 MKKNIFKSRKFK

-41 NASKPEQTVVKE
+41 NASKPEQKVVKE

-68 SNTYLMSDGSKKTE
+68 SNTYLMSDGYKKTE
-82 IHTDSIRFKDKGNLA
+82 IHTDSIRFKDKGELS

-150 NNGKYILNM
+150 NNRKYILNM
-159 LPVTEEEYIPQKNE
+159 MPVTEEEYIPQKNE

-181 ETNIKYEYISM
+181 EMNIKYEYISM

-281 QYFDNESLKYPVK
+281 QYFDNELLKYPVK

-575 YSDGTVRP
+575 YSDGT
-583 SNIVS
+583 
-588 LKKSNED
+588 
-595 DDSEITYENVKIDTD
+595 
-610 GDGLENGYE
+610 
-619 IWDFK
+619 
-624 TKWNEKKSDGTYNQD
+624 
-639 TDGDGF
+639 
-645 PDGYE
+645 
-650 VFTLGT
+650 
-656 DPAVANESGADSDGD
+656 
-671 GWTDL
+671 
-676 REYKEGT
+676 

-744 TTYLKNIYRNDI
+744 TIYLKNIYRNDI

-778 KGNNTAVIEEN
+778 KGNNTAVVEEN

-816 TAYTMEYQD
+816 TAYTMEYQY

-910 TEYNDAGKIIK
+910 TEYNDEGKIIK
-921 FTDNTGKEAVSY
+921 FTDNTEKKAVSY

-1028 NGQGIFNVDEK
+1028 NGQGIFNVYEK

-1209 NYQCDDSKLIRETVA
+1209 NYQWDDSKLIRETVA

-1263 FEKNKQG
+1263 FEKK
-1270 DVIGLLD
+1270 
-1277 TKGKE
+1277 
-1282 LVKYSYDAWGNIVDV
+1282 
-1297 SYENETALKLNH
+1297 
-1309 ITYRGY
+1309 
-1315 YKDNESG
+1315 
-1322 FYYLQSRYYDS
+1322 
-1333 ETGRFINADDVKIL
+1333 TGR
-1347 GIKDTS
+1347 
-1353 IYKDNLYCYC
+1353 C
-1363 NNNVVN
+1363 
-1369 CTDPNGKSPII
+1369 
-1380 IYYAYEFIK
+1380 
-1389 ACVILVGTVIAYCS
+1389 
-1403 IKKIMNSFKEYCKLV
+1403 
-1418 GNGMSGIAY
+1418 
-1427 TVVHGGKRA
+1427 
-1436 FSWGKSKIKKAIKAV
+1436 
-1451 KAFTEVAKAEAKIR
+1451 
-1465 SRVKRTSK
+1465 
-1473 TRYWSATLKKG
+1473 YWS
-1484 YVDIGRPLSYSQ
+1484 S
-1496 AVKEVS
+1496 
-1502 RRHNVFTVTKAE
+1502 
-1514 AKAVA
+1514 
-1519 KAAGNNKKP
+1519 
-1528 TKAEIDKGKNG
+1528 
-1539 IIGYYWHY
+1539 
-1547 HTYNRNGA
+1547 
-1555 HVWYLF
+1555 

>member
-1 MKKKIFKSRKFK
+1 MKKNIFKSRKFK

-41 NASKPEQTVVKE
+41 NASKPEQKVVKE

-68 SNTYLMSDGSKKTE
+68 SNTYLMSDGYKKTE
-82 IHTDSIRFKDKGNLA
+82 IHTDSIRFKDKGELS

-150 NNGKYILNM
+150 NNRKYILNM
-159 LPVTEEEYIPQKNE
+159 MPVTEEEYIPQKNE

-181 ETNIKYEYISM
+181 EMNIKYEYISM

-281 QYFDNESLKYPVK
+281 QYFDNELLKYPVK

-575 YSDGTVRP
+575 YSDGT
-583 SNIVS
+583 
-588 LKKSNED
+588 
-595 DDSEITYENVKIDTD
+595 
-610 GDGLENGYE
+610 
-619 IWDFK
+619 
-624 TKWNEKKSDGTYNQD
+624 
-639 TDGDGF
+639 
-645 PDGYE
+645 
-650 VFTLGT
+650 
-656 DPAVANESGADSDGD
+656 
-671 GWTDL
+671 
-676 REYKEGT
+676 

-744 TTYLKNIYRNDI
+744 TIYLKNIYRNDI

-778 KGNNTAVIEEN
+778 KGNNTAVVEEN

-910 TEYNDAGKIIK
+910 TEYNDEGKIIK
-921 FTDNTGKEAVSY
+921 FTDNTEKKAVSY

-1028 NGQGIFNVDEK
+1028 NGQGIFNVYEK

-1209 NYQCDDSKLIRETVA
+1209 NYQWDDSKLIRETVA

-1519 KAAGNNKKP
+1519 KAAGDNKKP

>member
-1 MKKKIFKSRKFK
+1 MKKNIFKSRKFK

-41 NASKPEQTVVKE
+41 NASKPEQKVVKE

-82 IHTDSIRFKDKGNLA
+82 IHTDSIRFKDKGELS

-159 LPVTEEEYIPQKNE
+159 MPVTEEEYIPQKNE

-181 ETNIKYEYISM
+181 EMNIKYEYISM

-254 GDVDYENVEYKL
+254 VDYENVEYKL
-266 KKENSETEIEVKLNR
+266 KKEKSETEIEGKLNR

-575 YSDGTVRP
+575 YSDGT
-583 SNIVS
+583 
-588 LKKSNED
+588 
-595 DDSEITYENVKIDTD
+595 
-610 GDGLENGYE
+610 
-619 IWDFK
+619 
-624 TKWNEKKSDGTYNQD
+624 
-639 TDGDGF
+639 
-645 PDGYE
+645 
-650 VFTLGT
+650 
-656 DPAVANESGADSDGD
+656 
-671 GWTDL
+671 
-676 REYKEGT
+676 

-744 TTYLKNIYRNDI
+744 TIYLKNIYRNDI

-778 KGNNTAVIEEN
+778 KGNNTAVVEEN

-884 VAENDTT
+884 VAENYTT

-910 TEYNDAGKIIK
+910 TEYNDEGKIIK
-921 FTDNTGKEAVSY
+921 FTDNT
-933 NYIYTGDNVKVERN
+933 
-947 DGFIKTV
+947 
-954 NTEQNEES
+954 
-962 GITQKNIEYT
+962 
-972 YKDILDRNA
+972 
-981 TYKTTQKSD
+981 
-990 MSDENKVLMTNVF
+990 
-1003 YNNAVLT
+1003 
-1010 EESSDNE
+1010 
-1017 QTISRKLYSSL
+1017 
-1028 NGQGIFNVDEK
+1028 EK
-1039 KNTEQESLYTII
+1039 KS
-1051 FSGNKKVFSY
+1051 
-1061 IYDLAGNIT
+1061 
-1070 EIKLGDKK
+1070 
-1078 IYEYAYD
+1078 
-1085 VHGRITKELDYVNKT
+1085 
-1100 GCTYGYTSTGNV
+1100 
-1112 VAKHIKEINN
+1112 
-1122 DGSLTNVRDIKYSYQ
+1122 
-1137 NGEWADQLTQYD
+1137 
-1149 GQKITYDGMGNPIDY
+1149 
-1164 IDGKTFKWTRGR
+1164 
-1176 QLEQMTLKDG
+1176 
-1186 SSVTYK
+1186 
-1192 YNQDGLRTYK
+1192 
-1202 DTKESIT
+1202 
-1209 NYQCDDSKLIRETVA
+1209 
-1224 YKGDEKK
+1224 
-1231 YDIWYFY
+1231 
-1238 NNDDEAIG
+1238 
-1246 FEYSEVDNSNIV
+1246 
-1258 KTPIY
+1258 
-1263 FEKNKQG
+1263 
-1270 DVIGLLD
+1270 
-1277 TKGKE
+1277 
-1282 LVKYSYDAWGNIVDV
+1282 
-1297 SYENETALKLNH
+1297 
-1309 ITYRGY
+1309 
-1315 YKDNESG
+1315 
-1322 FYYLQSRYYDS
+1322 
-1333 ETGRFINADDVKIL
+1333 
-1347 GIKDTS
+1347 
-1353 IYKDNLYCYC
+1353 
-1363 NNNVVN
+1363 
-1369 CTDPNGKSPII
+1369 
-1380 IYYAYEFIK
+1380 
-1389 ACVILVGTVIAYCS
+1389 
-1403 IKKIMNSFKEYCKLV
+1403 CKL
-1418 GNGMSGIAY
+1418 
-1427 TVVHGGKRA
+1427 
-1436 FSWGKSKIKKAIKAV
+1436 
-1451 KAFTEVAKAEAKIR
+1451 
-1465 SRVKRTSK
+1465 
-1473 TRYWSATLKKG
+1473 
-1484 YVDIGRPLSYSQ
+1484 
-1496 AVKEVS
+1496 
-1502 RRHNVFTVTKAE
+1502 
-1514 AKAVA
+1514 
-1519 KAAGNNKKP
+1519 
-1528 TKAEIDKGKNG
+1528 
-1539 IIGYYWHY
+1539 
-1547 HTYNRNGA
+1547 
-1555 HVWYLF
+1555 

>member
-1 MKKKIFKSRKFK
+1 MKKNIFKSRKFK

-41 NASKPEQTVVKE
+41 NASKPEQKVVKE

-82 IHTDSIRFKDKGNLA
+82 IHTDSIRFKDKGELS

-159 LPVTEEEYIPQKNE
+159 MPVTEEEYIPQKNE

-181 ETNIKYEYISM
+181 EMNIKYEYISM

-518 ITDNNTDDGVTV
+518 IIDNNTDDGVTV

-575 YSDGTVRP
+575 YSD
-583 SNIVS
+583 
-588 LKKSNED
+588 
-595 DDSEITYENVKIDTD
+595 
-610 GDGLENGYE
+610 
-619 IWDFK
+619 
-624 TKWNEKKSDGTYNQD
+624 
-639 TDGDGF
+639 
-645 PDGYE
+645 
-650 VFTLGT
+650 
-656 DPAVANESGADSDGD
+656 
-671 GWTDL
+671 
-676 REYKEGT
+676 GT

-744 TTYLKNIYRNDI
+744 TIYLKNIYRNDI

-778 KGNNTAVIEEN
+778 KGNNTAVVEEN

-844 IIKSNDEASDIAVGE
+844 IIKSNDEASDIAIGE

-910 TEYNDAGKIIK
+910 TEYNDEGKIIK
-921 FTDNTGKEAVSY
+921 FTDNT
-933 NYIYTGDNVKVERN
+933 
-947 DGFIKTV
+947 
-954 NTEQNEES
+954 
-962 GITQKNIEYT
+962 
-972 YKDILDRNA
+972 
-981 TYKTTQKSD
+981 
-990 MSDENKVLMTNVF
+990 
-1003 YNNAVLT
+1003 
-1010 EESSDNE
+1010 
-1017 QTISRKLYSSL
+1017 
-1028 NGQGIFNVDEK
+1028 EK
-1039 KNTEQESLYTII
+1039 KL
-1051 FSGNKKVFSY
+1051 
-1061 IYDLAGNIT
+1061 
-1070 EIKLGDKK
+1070 
-1078 IYEYAYD
+1078 
-1085 VHGRITKELDYVNKT
+1085 
-1100 GCTYGYTSTGNV
+1100 
-1112 VAKHIKEINN
+1112 
-1122 DGSLTNVRDIKYSYQ
+1122 
-1137 NGEWADQLTQYD
+1137 
-1149 GQKITYDGMGNPIDY
+1149 
-1164 IDGKTFKWTRGR
+1164 
-1176 QLEQMTLKDG
+1176 
-1186 SSVTYK
+1186 
-1192 YNQDGLRTYK
+1192 
-1202 DTKESIT
+1202 
-1209 NYQCDDSKLIRETVA
+1209 
-1224 YKGDEKK
+1224 
-1231 YDIWYFY
+1231 
-1238 NNDDEAIG
+1238 
-1246 FEYSEVDNSNIV
+1246 
-1258 KTPIY
+1258 
-1263 FEKNKQG
+1263 
-1270 DVIGLLD
+1270 
-1277 TKGKE
+1277 
-1282 LVKYSYDAWGNIVDV
+1282 
-1297 SYENETALKLNH
+1297 
-1309 ITYRGY
+1309 
-1315 YKDNESG
+1315 
-1322 FYYLQSRYYDS
+1322 
-1333 ETGRFINADDVKIL
+1333 
-1347 GIKDTS
+1347 
-1353 IYKDNLYCYC
+1353 
-1363 NNNVVN
+1363 
-1369 CTDPNGKSPII
+1369 
-1380 IYYAYEFIK
+1380 
-1389 ACVILVGTVIAYCS
+1389 
-1403 IKKIMNSFKEYCKLV
+1403 
-1418 GNGMSGIAY
+1418 
-1427 TVVHGGKRA
+1427 
-1436 FSWGKSKIKKAIKAV
+1436 
-1451 KAFTEVAKAEAKIR
+1451 
-1465 SRVKRTSK
+1465 
-1473 TRYWSATLKKG
+1473 
-1484 YVDIGRPLSYSQ
+1484 
-1496 AVKEVS
+1496 
-1502 RRHNVFTVTKAE
+1502 
-1514 AKAVA
+1514 
-1519 KAAGNNKKP
+1519 
-1528 TKAEIDKGKNG
+1528 
-1539 IIGYYWHY
+1539 
-1547 HTYNRNGA
+1547 
-1555 HVWYLF
+1555 

>member
-1 MKKKIFKSRKFK
+1 M
-13 KVVAIALTVAT
+13 
-24 TTTLGNG
+24 
-31 GVYKSVSGVE
+31 
-41 NASKPEQTVVKE
+41 
-53 KPKVLKELK
+53 
-62 DERTQN
+62 
-68 SNTYLMSDGSKKTE
+68 
-82 IHTDSIRFKDKGNLA
+82 
-97 DFSTKL
+97 
-103 VKISKDA
+103 
-110 KDILDEKTDV
+110 
-120 NGEDY
+120 
-125 KYINESGNIRQYFP
+125 
-139 KTLSVDTGVVL
+139 
-150 NNGKYILNM
+150 
-159 LPVTEEEYIPQKNE
+159 
-173 STVTYSTE
+173 
-181 ETNIKYEYISM
+181 
-192 KNGVKENILL
+192 
-202 KEKPEKY
+202 
-209 SFKYK
+209 
-214 IEGENICLKQ
+214 
-224 RKNDRGILVCDSSTN
+224 
-239 ETIGYISPPNLEDGN
+239 
-254 GDVDYENVEYKL
+254 
-266 KKENSETEIEVKLNR
+266 
-281 QYFDNESLKYPVK
+281 
-294 VDPTMVWMSDY
+294 
-305 LATRGVWSVPFMA
+305 
-318 DSMMNYKILNVTN
+318 
-331 YLKDAYPY
+331 
-339 NSENRIYLD
+339 
-348 TTNLLSGKSFVGTK
+348 
-362 TPLKGKYIESAELIF
+362 
-377 SESKTPDYYPTGTVQ
+377 
-392 VKRALAK
+392 
-399 WDKSTIT
+399 
-406 WNSQPKISDDYIA
+406 
-419 ETQCTGEE
+419 
-427 GNRHTLD
+427 
-434 ITDWVQDIADGKL
+434 
-447 EDNGLV
+447 

-575 YSDGTVRP
+575 YSDGT
-583 SNIVS
+583 
-588 LKKSNED
+588 
-595 DDSEITYENVKIDTD
+595 
-610 GDGLENGYE
+610 
-619 IWDFK
+619 
-624 TKWNEKKSDGTYNQD
+624 
-639 TDGDGF
+639 
-645 PDGYE
+645 
-650 VFTLGT
+650 
-656 DPAVANESGADSDGD
+656 
-671 GWTDL
+671 
-676 REYKEGT
+676 

-744 TTYLKNIYRNDI
+744 TIYLKNIYRNDI

-778 KGNNTAVIEEN
+778 KGNNTAVVEEN

-910 TEYNDAGKIIK
+910 TEYNDEGKIIK
-921 FTDNTGKEAVSY
+921 FTDNTEKKAVSY

-1149 GQKITYDGMGNPIDY
+1149 GQKITYDGMENPIDY

-1202 DTKESIT
+1202 
-1209 NYQCDDSKLIRETVA
+1209 
-1224 YKGDEKK
+1224 
-1231 YDIWYFY
+1231 
-1238 NNDDEAIG
+1238 
-1246 FEYSEVDNSNIV
+1246 
-1258 KTPIY
+1258 
-1263 FEKNKQG
+1263 
-1270 DVIGLLD
+1270 D

-1473 TRYWSATLKKG
+1473 TRYWSAT
-1484 YVDIGRPLSYSQ
+1484 
-1496 AVKEVS
+1496 
-1502 RRHNVFTVTKAE
+1502 
-1514 AKAVA
+1514 
-1519 KAAGNNKKP
+1519 
-1528 TKAEIDKGKNG
+1528 
-1539 IIGYYWHY
+1539 
-1547 HTYNRNGA
+1547 
-1555 HVWYLF
+1555 

>member
-1 MKKKIFKSRKFK
+1 MKKNIFKSRKFK

-41 NASKPEQTVVKE
+41 NASKPEQKVVKE

-82 IHTDSIRFKDKGNLA
+82 IHTDSIRFKDKGELS

-159 LPVTEEEYIPQKNE
+159 MPVTEEEYIPQKNE

-181 ETNIKYEYISM
+181 EMNIKYEYISM

-453 FTCPEKGMAA
+453 FTYPEKGMAA

-575 YSDGTVRP
+575 YSDGT
-583 SNIVS
+583 
-588 LKKSNED
+588 
-595 DDSEITYENVKIDTD
+595 
-610 GDGLENGYE
+610 
-619 IWDFK
+619 
-624 TKWNEKKSDGTYNQD
+624 
-639 TDGDGF
+639 
-645 PDGYE
+645 
-650 VFTLGT
+650 
-656 DPAVANESGADSDGD
+656 
-671 GWTDL
+671 
-676 REYKEGT
+676 

-717 DRLGACSAEVHK
+717 DRLGACSVEVHK

-744 TTYLKNIYRNDI
+744 TIYLKNIYRNDI

-778 KGNNTAVIEEN
+778 KGNNTAVVEEN

-910 TEYNDAGKIIK
+910 TEYNDEGKIIK
-921 FTDNTGKEAVSY
+921 FTDNT
-933 NYIYTGDNVKVERN
+933 
-947 DGFIKTV
+947 
-954 NTEQNEES
+954 
-962 GITQKNIEYT
+962 
-972 YKDILDRNA
+972 
-981 TYKTTQKSD
+981 
-990 MSDENKVLMTNVF
+990 
-1003 YNNAVLT
+1003 
-1010 EESSDNE
+1010 
-1017 QTISRKLYSSL
+1017 
-1028 NGQGIFNVDEK
+1028 EK
-1039 KNTEQESLYTII
+1039 KS
-1051 FSGNKKVFSY
+1051 
-1061 IYDLAGNIT
+1061 
-1070 EIKLGDKK
+1070 
-1078 IYEYAYD
+1078 
-1085 VHGRITKELDYVNKT
+1085 
-1100 GCTYGYTSTGNV
+1100 
-1112 VAKHIKEINN
+1112 
-1122 DGSLTNVRDIKYSYQ
+1122 
-1137 NGEWADQLTQYD
+1137 
-1149 GQKITYDGMGNPIDY
+1149 
-1164 IDGKTFKWTRGR
+1164 
-1176 QLEQMTLKDG
+1176 
-1186 SSVTYK
+1186 
-1192 YNQDGLRTYK
+1192 
-1202 DTKESIT
+1202 
-1209 NYQCDDSKLIRETVA
+1209 
-1224 YKGDEKK
+1224 
-1231 YDIWYFY
+1231 
-1238 NNDDEAIG
+1238 
-1246 FEYSEVDNSNIV
+1246 
-1258 KTPIY
+1258 
-1263 FEKNKQG
+1263 
-1270 DVIGLLD
+1270 
-1277 TKGKE
+1277 
-1282 LVKYSYDAWGNIVDV
+1282 
-1297 SYENETALKLNH
+1297 
-1309 ITYRGY
+1309 
-1315 YKDNESG
+1315 
-1322 FYYLQSRYYDS
+1322 
-1333 ETGRFINADDVKIL
+1333 
-1347 GIKDTS
+1347 
-1353 IYKDNLYCYC
+1353 
-1363 NNNVVN
+1363 
-1369 CTDPNGKSPII
+1369 
-1380 IYYAYEFIK
+1380 
-1389 ACVILVGTVIAYCS
+1389 
-1403 IKKIMNSFKEYCKLV
+1403 CKL
-1418 GNGMSGIAY
+1418 
-1427 TVVHGGKRA
+1427 
-1436 FSWGKSKIKKAIKAV
+1436 
-1451 KAFTEVAKAEAKIR
+1451 
-1465 SRVKRTSK
+1465 
-1473 TRYWSATLKKG
+1473 
-1484 YVDIGRPLSYSQ
+1484 
-1496 AVKEVS
+1496 
-1502 RRHNVFTVTKAE
+1502 
-1514 AKAVA
+1514 
-1519 KAAGNNKKP
+1519 
-1528 TKAEIDKGKNG
+1528 
-1539 IIGYYWHY
+1539 
-1547 HTYNRNGA
+1547 
-1555 HVWYLF
+1555 

>member
-1 MKKKIFKSRKFK
+1 MKKNIFKSRKFK

-41 NASKPEQTVVKE
+41 NASKPEQKVVKE

-82 IHTDSIRFKDKGNLA
+82 IHTDSIRFKDKGELS

-159 LPVTEEEYIPQKNE
+159 MPVTEEEYIPQKNE

-181 ETNIKYEYISM
+181 EMNIKYEYISM

-575 YSDGTVRP
+575 YSDGT
-583 SNIVS
+583 
-588 LKKSNED
+588 
-595 DDSEITYENVKIDTD
+595 
-610 GDGLENGYE
+610 
-619 IWDFK
+619 
-624 TKWNEKKSDGTYNQD
+624 
-639 TDGDGF
+639 
-645 PDGYE
+645 
-650 VFTLGT
+650 
-656 DPAVANESGADSDGD
+656 
-671 GWTDL
+671 
-676 REYKEGT
+676 

-744 TTYLKNIYRNDI
+744 TIYLKNIYRNDI

-778 KGNNTAVIEEN
+778 KGNNTAVVEEN

-831 KVGNIEL
+831 KVGNIEI

-910 TEYNDAGKIIK
+910 TEYNDEGKIIK
-921 FTDNTGKEAVSY
+921 FTDNTEKKAVSY

-1209 NYQCDDSKLIRETVA
+1209 NYQWDDSKLIRETVA

-1519 KAAGNNKKP
+1519 KAAGDNKKP

>member
-1 MKKKIFKSRKFK
+1 MKKNIFKSRKFK

-31 GVYKSVSGVE
+31 GVYKSVSGAE
-41 NASKPEQTVVKE
+41 NASKPEQKVVKE

-82 IHTDSIRFKDKGNLA
+82 IHTDSIRFKDKGELS

-159 LPVTEEEYIPQKNE
+159 MPVTEEEYIPQKNE

-181 ETNIKYEYISM
+181 EMNIKYEYISM

-453 FTCPEKGMAA
+453 FTYPEKGMAA

-535 YARKNNASVFSVVG
+535 YARKNNALVFSVVG

-575 YSDGTVRP
+575 YSD
-583 SNIVS
+583 
-588 LKKSNED
+588 
-595 DDSEITYENVKIDTD
+595 
-610 GDGLENGYE
+610 
-619 IWDFK
+619 
-624 TKWNEKKSDGTYNQD
+624 
-639 TDGDGF
+639 
-645 PDGYE
+645 
-650 VFTLGT
+650 
-656 DPAVANESGADSDGD
+656 
-671 GWTDL
+671 
-676 REYKEGT
+676 GT

-744 TTYLKNIYRNDI
+744 TIYLKNIYRNDI
-756 KKVTTDYGDE
+756 KKVTTDYGYE

-778 KGNNTAVIEEN
+778 KGNNTAVVEEN

-910 TEYNDAGKIIK
+910 TEYNDEGKIIK
-921 FTDNTGKEAVSY
+921 FTDNTEKKAVSY

-1028 NGQGIFNVDEK
+1028 NGQGIFNVYEK

-1209 NYQCDDSKLIRETVA
+1209 NYQWDDSKLIRETVA

-1297 SYENETALKLNH
+1297 SYKNETALKLNH

-1519 KAAGNNKKP
+1519 KAAGDNKKP

>member
-1 MKKKIFKSRKFK
+1 
-13 KVVAIALTVAT
+13 
-24 TTTLGNG
+24 
-31 GVYKSVSGVE
+31 
-41 NASKPEQTVVKE
+41 
-53 KPKVLKELK
+53 
-62 DERTQN
+62 
-68 SNTYLMSDGSKKTE
+68 
-82 IHTDSIRFKDKGNLA
+82 
-97 DFSTKL
+97 
-103 VKISKDA
+103 
-110 KDILDEKTDV
+110 
-120 NGEDY
+120 
-125 KYINESGNIRQYFP
+125 
-139 KTLSVDTGVVL
+139 
-150 NNGKYILNM
+150 
-159 LPVTEEEYIPQKNE
+159 
-173 STVTYSTE
+173 
-181 ETNIKYEYISM
+181 
-192 KNGVKENILL
+192 
-202 KEKPEKY
+202 
-209 SFKYK
+209 
-214 IEGENICLKQ
+214 
-224 RKNDRGILVCDSSTN
+224 
-239 ETIGYISPPNLEDGN
+239 
-254 GDVDYENVEYKL
+254 
-266 KKENSETEIEVKLNR
+266 
-281 QYFDNESLKYPVK
+281 
-294 VDPTMVWMSDY
+294 
-305 LATRGVWSVPFMA
+305 
-318 DSMMNYKILNVTN
+318 
-331 YLKDAYPY
+331 
-339 NSENRIYLD
+339 
-348 TTNLLSGKSFVGTK
+348 
-362 TPLKGKYIESAELIF
+362 
-377 SESKTPDYYPTGTVQ
+377 
-392 VKRALAK
+392 
-399 WDKSTIT
+399 
-406 WNSQPKISDDYIA
+406 
-419 ETQCTGEE
+419 
-427 GNRHTLD
+427 
-434 ITDWVQDIADGKL
+434 
-447 EDNGLV
+447 
-453 FTCPEKGMAA
+453 
-463 SIYSPEIQ
+463 
-471 YSSSENGK
+471 
-479 YGDPLYMAIAV
+479 
-490 NYREMKSYDETVELN
+490 
-505 AEYANDENNIQLN
+505 
-518 ITDNNTDDGVTV
+518 
-530 TGYKI
+530 
-535 YARKNNASVFSVVG
+535 
-549 KGTTIDETIKIASD
+549 
-563 NEDCIDLRACLL
+563 
-575 YSDGTVRP
+575 
-583 SNIVS
+583 
-588 LKKSNED
+588 
-595 DDSEITYENVKIDTD
+595 
-610 GDGLENGYE
+610 
-619 IWDFK
+619 
-624 TKWNEKKSDGTYNQD
+624 
-639 TDGDGF
+639 
-645 PDGYE
+645 
-650 VFTLGT
+650 
-656 DPAVANESGADSDGD
+656 
-671 GWTDL
+671 
-676 REYKEGT
+676 
-683 DPWLKDS
+683 
-690 DFDEIKDSDD
+690 
-700 FETTNP
+700 
-706 RKTDNPQNKGT
+706 
-717 DRLGACSAEVHK
+717 
-729 GLYDREYSEYDNGVK
+729 
-744 TTYLKNIYRNDI
+744 
-756 KKVTTDYGDE
+756 
-766 NLNKVV
+766 
-772 KYFYDE
+772 
-778 KGNNTAVIEEN
+778 
-789 QNDKDHT
+789 
-796 ICITYTYDSDGNVI
+796 
-810 YICDQK
+810 
-816 TAYTMEYQD
+816 
-825 SEMKSL
+825 
-831 KVGNIEL
+831 
-838 VNNSEN
+838 
-844 IIKSNDEASDIAVGE
+844 
-859 IINSTENTTTY
+859 
-870 GNNQK
+870 
-875 IRTVTTEMK
+875 MK

-1149 GQKITYDGMGNPIDY
+1149 GQKITYDGIGNPIDY

-1209 NYQCDDSKLIRETVA
+1209 NYQWDDSKLIRETVA